1 MITKTNFQQVLKKLR
16 FIQSDV
22 IFSKHFEQHNC
33 DIQVDFSKEIIIY
46 PPEIATGANTT
57 TNFSQNE
64 NFVVLECVCRL
75 LEKGY
80 KPCDMELEPL
90 WKLGHS
96 GKSGRADI
104 WVRTIDQDGEK
115 KSLLIIECKTQGPEF
130 NHAWETTLKDGAQ
143 LFSYFQQERAT
154 SFLCLY
160 TSGFADSKIQ
170 TEYHLIKVKDN
181 EKLLETLENPKSYAK
196 AGNNKELFDVWKETY
211 KKDFSSVGL
220 FEDDMQAYNIG
231 KKNYTARDL
240 KEIDYAS
247 MQKKYHEFAKILRQ
261 HNVSGRE
268 NAFDKLVNLF
278 LAKVVD
284 EKENS
289 KELAFHWKGNAYDDH
304 FSLQDRLQK
313 LYKTGMEQFLSE
325 DVIYIDNDDIYN
337 AFYLFKNDPDATRD
351 TVLKYFKQLKFF
363 TNSDFS
369 FIEVHN
375 ENLFRQNA
383 IILLKVVQMLENIKL
398 KTEEQ
403 NQFLG
408 DLFEG
413 FLNQGVKQSEGQF
426 FTPQPLVRF
435 IVSSLPLQTMINR
448 TEQAP
453 RVIDYACGAG
463 HFLNEYAQ
471 QIKRFVEK
479 KHLKKYYSAITG
491 IEKEYRLS
499 KVSKVAAF
507 MYGQDDINIIYAD
520 ALSRITGK
528 KSVKD
533 NSYSILVSNPPYS
546 VKGFLETL
554 NAADRKCF
562 RLTEFVNDT
571 VKNNAI
577 ETFFIERA
585 AQLLCDEGIAA
596 LILPSSILSNG
607 GMYIKCREIIL
618 CTFDIIA
625 IAEFGSGTFGQT
637 GTNTVTLF
645 LRKKQTN
652 PVLDDHY
659 KNRIQSWFHN
669 DTRKDIVFEDYH
681 LFEAYCTHIGVKPE
695 DYKALFTYTTNWK
708 KALGSYEIFKEY
720 ITEFSNDAKAKAIQ
734 KKKISGKYT
743 KKMQNDELERH
754 IYYSVCQIEQEKLL
768 FFCLAMTNRQ
778 EVVVIR
784 SPAATKEMK
793 AFLGYEWSGAKG
805 NEGIKYL
812 GVTNE
817 KEDDELAHNKGIQH
831 IRTPL
836 FNPTDFEDTA
846 KLNTLIRTAFEKK
859 PVIIPDNLK
868 EFASLIPLHF
878 MLDFNRV
885 KFDKA
890 LKLTADKKIEI
901 KSKYPLVRLGDHVEP
916 LGGLWTG
923 KNPPFKLV
931 KVIRNTN
938 FTMQGE
944 LNLDNVAE
952 IQVEE
957 NAFVKRK
964 LQKGDIIIE
973 KSGGSQTQ
981 AVGRVVLFNIDTTED
996 FSYSNFTARLR
1007 LISNDFS
1014 PEFLHLYLNNLYLKG
1029 YTFGFQSGSSGLKNL
1044 DLSRYLTIKVPHPSI
1059 SIQQQIVAE
1068 CEKVDEEYSAAQ
1080 CAIEENKRK
1089 IEKLMSEVEGEIMRL
1104 KDYSILITKGSS
1116 PTWQGI
1122 SYVDNGVLFITSEN
1136 VRDGF
1141 LNFSPKKYLEKR
1153 FNEIQSRS
1161 ILKKNDVL
1169 INIVGASIG
1178 RAALF
1183 DLDIENANI
1192 NQAVAVIR
1200 LREDIIPKYVCI
1212 FLNSKRAHKLY
1223 NLMKKDVARANLSLE
1238 NIGDIQIPVP
1248 PLEEQQRIVKEI
1260 ETYEAAITAANSVLS
1275 ACADKKKKILEKWL

>member
-1 MITKTNFQQVLKKLR
+1 MITKTNFQHVLKKLR
-16 FIQSDV
+16 FIQSDS

-46 PPEIATGANTT
+46 PPEIGTGANTT

-115 KSLLIIECKTQGPEF
+115 KSLLIIECKTQGSEF
-130 NHAWETTLKDGAQ
+130 DHAWETTLKDGAQ

-160 TSGFADSKIQ
+160 TSGFTDGKIQ
-170 TEYHLIKVKDN
+170 SEYHLIKVKDN

-231 KKNYTARDL
+231 KKNYTDRDL

-289 KELAFHWKGNAYDDH
+289 KQLAFHWKGEAYDDY

-313 LYKTGMEQFLSE
+313 LYKIGMEQFLSE

-383 IILLKVVQMLENIKL
+383 VILLKVVQMLENIKL

-435 IVSSLPLQTMINR
+435 IVSSLPLQTMING

-453 RVIDYACGAG
+453 HVIDYACGAG

-471 QIKRFVEK
+471 QIKRFIEK

-554 NAADRKCF
+554 NAADRKRF

-571 VKNNAI
+571 VKNNSI

-596 LILPSSILSNG
+596 LILPSSILSNVNSSLD
-607 GMYIKCREIIL
+607 IKCREIIL
-618 CTFDIIA
+618 STFDIIA

-645 LRKKQTN
+645 LRKKKTH
-652 PVLDDHY
+652 PVLDEHY

-669 DTRKDIVFEDYH
+669 DKRKDIVFEDYH

-695 DYKALFTYTTNWK
+695 DYKALFTYTADWK

-720 ITEFSNDAKAKAIQ
+720 IREFSNDTKAKAIQ
-734 KKKISGKYT
+734 KKKISSKYT
-743 KKMQNDELERH
+743 KEIQSDELERH

-768 FFCLAMTNRQ
+768 FFCLAMTNGQ

-812 GVTNE
+812 GVANE

-836 FNPTDFEDTA
+836 FNPADFEDTS

-859 PVIIPDNLK
+859 SVIIPNNLK

-890 LKLTADKKIEI
+890 LKLASDKKIEI
-901 KSKYPLVRLGDHVEP
+901 KSKYPLVKLGEIVSI
-916 LGGLWTG
+916 
-923 KNPPFKLV
+923 
-931 KVIRNTN
+931 IRGVT
-938 FTMQGE
+938 F
-944 LNLDNVAE
+944 D
-952 IQVEE
+952 
-957 NAFVKRK
+957 KK
-964 LQKGDIIIE
+964 Y
-973 KSGGSQTQ
+973 QTQ
-981 AVGRVVLFNIDTTED
+981 EKTKNIVLTADNITLEGQFEIIKEIFVSDMVSFDKEKQLKKND
-996 FSYSNFTARLR
+996 CFMCFS
-1007 LISNDFS
+1007 
-1014 PEFLHLYLNNLYLKG
+1014 
-1029 YTFGFQSGSSGLKNL
+1029 SGSKQHVGKIAFIKENQSYYAGGFMGILRVFDKNL
-1044 DLSRYLTIKVPHPSI
+1044 LPQFLYETLNTETMRDAIRSQSSGTNIQNLSNNIAEFQIPLPPLA
-1059 SIQQQIVAE
+1059 IQQQIVAE
-1068 CEKVDEEYSAAQ
+1068 CEKVDEEYSVAQ
-1080 CAIEENKRK
+1080 HTIEENKRN
-1089 IEKLMSEVEGEIMRL
+1089 IEKMMSEVKGEIAQL
-1104 KDYSILITKGSS
+1104 KRIAPYTTNRIQFSAINLEDY
-1116 PTWQGI
+1116 I
-1122 SYVDNGVLFITSEN
+1122 STDNMLQNCDGVCVYNGVPNIDSVIEYAENDILVSNIRPYLKKIWFSNKKGGCSPDVLVFRPISGINARYIYYAMKQNTFFEYIMKN
-1136 VRDGF
+1136 VRGVKMPRGDKNHI
-1141 LNFSPKKYLEKR
+1141 LHFS
-1153 FNEIQSRS
+1153 IS
-1161 ILKKNDVL
+1161 
-1169 INIVGASIG
+1169 
-1178 RAALF
+1178 
-1183 DLDIENANI
+1183 
-1192 NQAVAVIR
+1192 
-1200 LREDIIPKYVCI
+1200 
-1212 FLNSKRAHKLY
+1212 
-1223 NLMKKDVARANLSLE
+1223 
-1238 NIGDIQIPVP
+1238 VP
-1248 PLEEQQRIVKEI
+1248 SLEEQQRIVQEI
-1260 ETYEAAITAANSVLS
+1260 ETYEAAITNAKSVLS
-1275 ACADKKKKILEKWL
+1275 ACADKKKMILEKWL

>member
-16 FIQSDV
+16 FIQSDS

-46 PPEIATGANTT
+46 PPEIDTGANTT

-160 TSGFADSKIQ
+160 TSGFADGKIQ
-170 TEYHLIKVKDN
+170 SEYHLIKVKDN

-231 KKNYTARDL
+231 KKNYTVRDL
-240 KEIDYAS
+240 KEIDYGS

-289 KELAFHWKGNAYDDH
+289 KQLAFHWKGEAYDDY

-313 LYKTGMEQFLSE
+313 LYKIGMEQFLSE

-383 IILLKVVQMLENIKL
+383 VILLKVVQMLENIKL

-554 NAADRKCF
+554 NAADKKRF

-645 LRKKQTN
+645 LRKKKTH

-695 DYKALFTYTTNWK
+695 DYKALLTYTADWK
-708 KALGSYEIFKEY
+708 KILDSYEIFKEY

-743 KKMQNDELERH
+743 KEMQSDELERH

-768 FFCLAMTNRQ
+768 FFCLAMTNGQ
-778 EVVVIR
+778 EVAVIQ
-784 SPAATKEMK
+784 SPSATKEMK

-817 KEDDELAHNKGIQH
+817 KEDDELTHNKGIQH

-836 FNPTDFEDTA
+836 FNPADFEDTA

-859 PVIIPDNLK
+859 PVTIPDNLK

-890 LKLTADKKIEI
+890 LKLAADKKSEI
-901 KSKYPLVRLGDHVEP
+901 KSRYPLVKLGEIAEIISGQSPESKYYNDRKNGIPFYQGKKEFGFKFLNNPVI
-916 LGGLWTG
+916 WTTSVTKESVQG
-923 KNPPFKLV
+923 DILMSVRAPVGNVNINPFKNICIGRGLSA
-931 KVIRNTN
+931 IRCNNEKTGLYL
-938 FTMQGE
+938 FHY
-944 LNLDNVAE
+944 LD
-952 IQVEE
+952 
-957 NAFVKRK
+957 
-964 LQKGDIIIE
+964 
-973 KSGGSQTQ
+973 
-981 AVGRVVLFNIDTTED
+981 
-996 FSYSNFTARLR
+996 
-1007 LISNDFS
+1007 LISETIAGHLGATFS
-1014 PEFLHLYLNNLYLKG
+1014 
-1029 YTFGFQSGSSGLKNL
+1029 
-1044 DLSRYLTIKVPHPSI
+1044 SI
-1059 SIQQQIVAE
+1059 SREEITNISIPLPPLDIQQHIVDE
-1068 CEKVDEEYSAAQ
+1068 CEKVDEEYSTAQ
-1080 CAIEENKRK
+1080 YAIEENKRK
-1089 IEKLMSEVEGEIMRL
+1089 IETIFEELDAMAQQGVGKTLRL
-1104 KDYSILITKGSS
+1104 SDASIFDI
-1116 PTWQGI
+1116 
-1122 SYVDNGVLFITSEN
+1122 
-1136 VRDGF
+1136 
-1141 LNFSPKKYLEKR
+1141 
-1153 FNEIQSRS
+1153 
-1161 ILKKNDVL
+1161 
-1169 INIVGASIG
+1169 SIG
-1178 RAALF
+1178 RRVLNSEVNPKYTIPVYSANVFEPFGMIDTL
-1183 DLDIENANI
+1183 LIEDFSVPSILWGIDGDWMVNVIEANI
-1192 NQAVAVIR
+1192 PFYPTDHCGVLR
-1200 LREDIIPKYVCI
+1200 LKADTVLPKYMAHLLKKAGEKSG
-1212 FLNSKRAHKLY
+1212 FKRSY
-1223 NLMKKDVARANLSLE
+1223 RASIDRIKSLSV
-1238 NIGDIQIPVP
+1238 QIVP
-1248 PLEEQQRIVKEI
+1248 IEDQQNAVKEI
-1260 ETYEAAITAANSVLS
+1260 ETYEAAITNAKLVLS
-1275 ACADKKKKILEKWL
+1275 ACADKKKIILEKWL

>member
-1 MITKTNFQQVLKKLR
+1 MITKTNFQHVLKKLR
-16 FIQSDV
+16 FIQSDSL
-22 IFSKHFEQHNC
+22 FSKHFEQHNC

-46 PPEIATGANTT
+46 PPEIDTGANTT

-231 KKNYTARDL
+231 KKNYSARDL

-289 KELAFHWKGNAYDDH
+289 KELAFHWKGATYDDY

-313 LYKTGMEQFLSE
+313 LYKIGMEQFLSE

-383 IILLKVVQMLENIKL
+383 VILLKVVQMLENIKL

-554 NAADRKCF
+554 NAADRKRF

-695 DYKALFTYTTNWK
+695 DYKALFTYTTDWK
-708 KALGSYEIFKEY
+708 KALGSYEIFKGY
-720 ITEFSNDAKAKAIQ
+720 ITDFSNDAKAKAIQ

-743 KKMQNDELERH
+743 KEMQSDELERH

-768 FFCLAMTNRQ
+768 FFCLAMTNGQ

-831 IRTPL
+831 IGTPL
-836 FNPTDFEDTA
+836 FNPADFEDTA

-859 PVIIPDNLK
+859 PVTIPDNLK
-868 EFASLIPLHF
+868 EFASLIPLPF
-878 MLDFNRV
+878 MLDFNRI

-890 LKLTADKKIEI
+890 LKLTADKKVEI
-901 KSKYPLVRLGDHVEP
+901 RSKYPLVKLGEIAEIIAGQSPESKYYNDRKNGIPFYQGKKEFGFKFLNNPVI
-916 LGGLWTG
+916 WTTSVTKESVQG
-923 KNPPFKLV
+923 DILMSVRAPVGNVNINPFKSICIGRGLSA
-931 KVIRNTN
+931 IRCNNEKTGLYL
-938 FTMQGE
+938 FHY
-944 LNLDNVAE
+944 LD
-952 IQVEE
+952 
-957 NAFVKRK
+957 
-964 LQKGDIIIE
+964 
-973 KSGGSQTQ
+973 
-981 AVGRVVLFNIDTTED
+981 
-996 FSYSNFTARLR
+996 
-1007 LISNDFS
+1007 LISETIAGHLGATFS
-1014 PEFLHLYLNNLYLKG
+1014 
-1029 YTFGFQSGSSGLKNL
+1029 
-1044 DLSRYLTIKVPHPSI
+1044 SI
-1059 SIQQQIVAE
+1059 SREEIANISIPLPSLDVQLHIVAE
-1068 CEKVDEEYSAAQ
+1068 CEKVDEEYSTAQ
-1080 CAIEENKRK
+1080 KTIEENKRK
-1089 IEKLMSEVEGEIMRL
+1089 IEKLMSEVKGEIAQL
-1104 KDYSILITKGSS
+1104 KRIAPYTTNRIQFSAINLEDYISTDNMLQNCDGVCVYNGEPNIDSVIEYAENDILVSNIRPYLKKIWFSNKKGGCS
-1116 PTWQGI
+1116 PDVLVFRPISGI
-1122 SYVDNGVLFITSEN
+1122 NASYIYYAMKQNTFFEYIMKN
-1136 VRDGF
+1136 VRGVKMPRGDKNHI
-1141 LNFSPKKYLEKR
+1141 LNFS
-1153 FNEIQSRS
+1153 
-1161 ILKKNDVL
+1161 
-1169 INIVGASIG
+1169 
-1178 RAALF
+1178 
-1183 DLDIENANI
+1183 
-1192 NQAVAVIR
+1192 
-1200 LREDIIPKYVCI
+1200 
-1212 FLNSKRAHKLY
+1212 
-1223 NLMKKDVARANLSLE
+1223 
-1238 NIGDIQIPVP
+1238 IPVP
-1248 PLEEQQRIVKEI
+1248 SLEEQKYIVQGI
-1260 ETYEAAITAANSVLS
+1260 EAYEAAITAAKMVLS
-1275 ACADKKKKILEKWL
+1275 ACADKKKMILDKWL

>member
-1 MITKTNFQQVLKKLR
+1 MITKTNFQHVLKKLR
-16 FIQSDV
+16 FIQSDS

-46 PPEIATGANTT
+46 PPDIATGATTT

-115 KSLLIIECKTQGPEF
+115 KSLLIIECKTQGAEF

-160 TSGFADSKIQ
+160 TSGFADGKIQ

-289 KELAFHWKGNAYDDH
+289 KELAFHWKGAAYDDY

-313 LYKTGMEQFLSE
+313 LYKIGMEQFLSE

-383 IILLKVVQMLENIKL
+383 VILLKVVQMLENIKL

-554 NAADRKCF
+554 NAADRKRF

-645 LRKKQTN
+645 LRKKKTH
-652 PVLDDHY
+652 PLLDDHY

-681 LFEAYCTHIGVKPE
+681 LFEAYCAHIGVKPE
-695 DYKALFTYTTNWK
+695 DYKTLFTYTADWK

-743 KKMQNDELERH
+743 KEMQNDELERH

-768 FFCLAMTNRQ
+768 FFCLAMTNGQ
-778 EVVVIR
+778 EVAVIR

-836 FNPTDFEDTA
+836 FNPADLEDTA

-868 EFASLIPLHF
+868 EFASLIPLRF

-890 LKLTADKKIEI
+890 LKLATDKKSEI
-901 KSKYPLVRLGDHVEP
+901 KSKYPTQFLDLLLKPIIGNQTKIKESKINPSGKYPVITQEKDKIISGYTDNENIIDDLPLIVFGDHSCTV
-916 LGGLWTG
+916 
-923 KNPPFKLV
+923 KYIDFPFIRGADGTQLL
-931 KVIRNTN
+931 KVN
-938 FTMQGE
+938 
-944 LNLDNVAE
+944 
-952 IQVEE
+952 
-957 NAFVKRK
+957 
-964 LQKGDIIIE
+964 QKDIITKYLFYVLQDTNIE
-973 KSGGSQTQ
+973 NSDRYERHYK
-981 AVGRVVLFNIDTTED
+981 
-996 FSYSNFTARLR
+996 
-1007 LISNDFS
+1007 
-1014 PEFLHLYLNNLYLKG
+1014 YLKN
-1029 YTFGFQSGSSGLKNL
+1029 TK
-1044 DLSRYLTIKVPHPSI
+1044 IPVPPLN
-1059 SIQQQIVAE
+1059 IQQQIVAE

-1080 CAIEENKRK
+1080 YAIEENKRK
-1089 IEKLMSEVEGEIMRL
+1089 IEKLMSEVKGERKKLGSLVEISRGASPRPINKYLTEDSNGVNWIKIGDVAVGEKYITKTAQKITKEGAEKSKYVKPGDFIISNSMSTGRPYIL
-1104 KDYSILITKGSS
+1104 KISGCIHDGWLLMSNISERINKDYFYYILSSFSIQKQFT
-1116 PTWQGI
+1116 
-1122 SYVDNGVLFITSEN
+1122 
-1136 VRDGF
+1136 
-1141 LNFSPKKYLEKR
+1141 
-1153 FNEIQSRS
+1153 
-1161 ILKKNDVL
+1161 
-1169 INIVGASIG
+1169 
-1178 RAALF
+1178 
-1183 DLDIENANI
+1183 ENALGGVVQN
-1192 NQAVAVIR
+1192 
-1200 LREDIIPKYVCI
+1200 
-1212 FLNSKRAHKLY
+1212 LNTTRVST
-1223 NLMKKDVARANLSLE
+1223 
-1238 NIGDIQIPVP
+1238 IQIPVP
-1248 PLEEQQRIVKEI
+1248 PLEEQERIVQEI
-1260 ETYEAAITAANSVLS
+1260 EIYEAAISAAKSVLS
-1275 ACADKKKKILEKWL
+1275 ACADKKKNILEKWL

>member
-1 MITKTNFQQVLKKLR
+1 MITKANLPEVLKNLR
-16 FIQSDV
+16 FIQSNSL
-22 IFSKHFEQHNC
+22 FSKHFEKHNC
-33 DIQVDFSKEIIIY
+33 GITVDFSNETITY
-46 PPEIATGANTT
+46 PPEIDTGANTT

-80 KPCDMELEPL
+80 EPHTIFLEKS
-90 WKLGHS
+90 WQLGHT

-104 WVRTIDQDGEK
+104 TVYDKDADGK
-115 KSLLIIECKTQGPEF
+115 PNHPYLIIECKTQGEEF
-130 NHAWETTLKDGAQ
+130 THAWETTLKDGAQ

-154 SFLCLY
+154 RFLCLY
-160 TSGFADSKIQ
+160 TSGFADDKIQ
-170 TEYHLIKVKDN
+170 SEYYLIRVEDN
-181 EKLLETLENPKSYAK
+181 EKLLEALENPKTYTK

-211 KKDFSSVGL
+211 KQDSSSVGL
-220 FEDDMQAYNIG
+220 FEDDIQAYTIG
-231 KKNYTARDL
+231 KKNYTVQDL

-289 KELAFHWKGNAYDDH
+289 KQLAFHWKGAAYDDY

-313 LYKTGMEQFLSE
+313 LYKIGMEQFLSE

-383 IILLKVVQMLENIKL
+383 VILLKVVQMLENIKL

-435 IVSSLPLQTMINR
+435 IVSSLPLQTIINGK
-448 TEQAP
+448 EHAP
-453 RVIDYACGAG
+453 HVIDYACGAG

-491 IEKEYRLS
+491 VEKEYRLS

-528 KSVKD
+528 KSVKN
-533 NSYSILVSNPPYS
+533 NSYSILISNPPYS

-554 NAADRKCF
+554 SSADKNRF
-562 RLTEFVNDT
+562 SLTEFVNDT

-607 GMYIKCREIIL
+607 GIYIKCREIIL
-618 CTFDIIA
+618 CRFDIIA

-645 LRKKQTN
+645 LRKKKTH
-652 PVLDDHY
+652 PLLDDHY

-669 DTRKDIVFEDYH
+669 DKHKDVVFEDYR
-681 LFEAYCTHIGVKPE
+681 LFEAYCTHVGVKTE
-695 DYKALFTYTTNWK
+695 DYKALFTYTANWK

-720 ITEFSNDAKAKAIQ
+720 IKEFSNDTKAKAIQ

-743 KKMQNDELERH
+743 KDMQSDELERH

-768 FFCLAMTNRQ
+768 FFCLTMTNGQ

-793 AFLGYEWSGAKG
+793 VFLGYEWSGAKG

-817 KEDDELAHNKGIQH
+817 REDDELTHNKGIRH

-836 FNPTDFEDTA
+836 FNPADFEDTA

-868 EFASLIPLHF
+868 EFASLIPLPF

-890 LKLTADKKIEI
+890 LKLTADKKVEI
-901 KSKYPLVRLGDHVEP
+901 KSKYPLVRLGEIAEIIRGVTYDKDMQTNERTKNIILTADNISLDGTFTVTKEIFVSDSVVFDNEKKLRKNDCFMCFSSGSRLHV
-916 LGGLWTG
+916 G
-923 KNPPFKLV
+923 KLTC
-931 KVIRNTN
+931 ITENTN
-938 FTMQGE
+938 YYAGGFMGILRAKNGIASKYIFEILNEKSMREIIRSKATGSNI
-944 LNLDNVAE
+944 LNL
-952 IQVEE
+952 
-957 NAFVKRK
+957 
-964 LQKGDIIIE
+964 
-973 KSGGSQTQ
+973 
-981 AVGRVVLFNIDTTED
+981 
-996 FSYSNFTARLR
+996 SN
-1007 LISNDFS
+1007 
-1014 PEFLHLYLNNLYLKG
+1014 
-1029 YTFGFQSGSSGLKNL
+1029 
-1044 DLSRYLTIKVPHPSI
+1044 SI
-1059 SIQQQIVAE
+1059 SDIKIPLPPLDIQQHIVAE
-1068 CEKVDEEYSAAQ
+1068 CEKVDEEYSTAQ
-1080 CAIEENKRK
+1080 KTIEENKRK
-1089 IEKLMSEVEGEIMRL
+1089 IEKIMSEVKGEMKKI
-1104 KDYSILITKGSS
+1104 KDMCQSINPSKSEIADFDDKTLVSFIEMASVSNDGYIETKVDKPLSEIKQGSYTYFAENDIILAKITPCMENGKCAIAKELTNKIGFGSS
-1116 PTWQGI
+1116 EFHVFRCNNQ
-1122 SYVDNGVLFITSEN
+1122 VLN
-1136 VRDGF
+1136 
-1141 LNFSPKKYLEKR
+1141 KYLFGYLNRETIRQEAASKMT
-1153 FNEIQSRS
+1153 
-1161 ILKKNDVL
+1161 
-1169 INIVGASIG
+1169 GASGHRRVPIS
-1178 RAALF
+1178 F
-1183 DLDIENANI
+1183 YEN
-1192 NQAVAVIR
+1192 
-1200 LREDIIPKYVCI
+1200 
-1212 FLNSKRAHKLY
+1212 LN
-1223 NLMKKDVARANLSLE
+1223 
-1238 NIGDIQIPVP
+1238 IPVP
-1248 PLEEQQRIVKEI
+1248 TLEQQQYIVQKI
-1260 ETYEAAITAANSVLS
+1260 ETYEAAITAAKSVM
-1275 ACADKKKKILEKWL
+1275 AGCADKKKMILEKWL

>member
-1 MITKTNFQQVLKKLR
+1 MITKTNFQHVLKKLR

-46 PPEIATGANTT
+46 PPEIGTGANTT

-96 GKSGRADI
+96 SKSGRADI

-115 KSLLIIECKTQGPEF
+115 KSLLIIECKTQGSEF
-130 NHAWETTLKDGAQ
+130 DHAWETTLKDGAQ

-160 TSGFADSKIQ
+160 TSGFADGKIQ

-289 KELAFHWKGNAYDDH
+289 KELAFHWKGAAYDDY

-313 LYKTGMEQFLSE
+313 LYKIGMEQFLSE

-471 QIKRFVEK
+471 QIKSFVEK

-554 NAADRKCF
+554 NAADKKRF

-577 ETFFIERA
+577 ETFFIERT

-607 GMYIKCREIIL
+607 GIYIKCREIIL
-618 CTFDIIA
+618 CMFDIIA

-681 LFEAYCTHIGVKPE
+681 LFESYCTHIGVKTE
-695 DYKALFTYTTNWK
+695 DYKALFTYTADWK
-708 KALGSYEIFKEY
+708 KILDSYEIFKEY

-743 KKMQNDELERH
+743 KEMQSDELERH

-768 FFCLAMTNRQ
+768 FFCLAMTNGQ

-784 SPAATKEMK
+784 SPAATKTKEMK

-805 NEGIKYL
+805 NEGIKYI

-817 KEDDELAHNKGIQH
+817 KEEDELAHNKGIQH

-836 FNPTDFEDTA
+836 FNPVDLEDTA

-859 PVIIPDNLK
+859 PVTIPDNLK

-885 KFDKA
+885 KLDKTI
-890 LKLTADKKIEI
+890 KLTADKPVQIQ
-901 KSKYPLVRLGDHVEP
+901 SKYPLVKLGEIAEVIKGQSITAAQTKTGNIKVVAGGIDFAYFHNEANRKANTITISASGANAGFINMWREP
-916 LGGLWTG
+916 IFASDCTTVRG
-923 KNPPFKLV
+923 KNDLHTFFLY
-931 KVIRNTN
+931 N
-938 FTMQGE
+938 F
-944 LNLDNVAE
+944 LLS
-952 IQVEE
+952 IQDQI
-957 NAFVKRK
+957 FS
-964 LQKGDIIIE
+964 LQKGTSQPHVYPGDI
-973 KSGGSQTQ
+973 KLLQ
-981 AVGRVVLFNIDTTED
+981 VPDIDT
-996 FSYSNFTARLR
+996 
-1007 LISNDFS
+1007 
-1014 PEFLHLYLNNLYLKG
+1014 
-1029 YTFGFQSGSSGLKNL
+1029 
-1044 DLSRYLTIKVPHPSI
+1044 

-1068 CEKVDEEYSAAQ
+1068 CEKVDEEYSTAQ
-1080 CAIEENKRK
+1080 HAIEENKRN
-1089 IEKLMSEVEGEIMRL
+1089 IEKLVSGVKGERMRL
-1104 KDYSILITKGSS
+1104 KIIAPYTTNRIQFSAINLEDYISTDNMLQNCDGICVYNGEPNIDSVIEYAENDILVSNIRPYLKKIWFSNKKGGCS
-1116 PTWQGI
+1116 PDVLVFRPISGI
-1122 SYVDNGVLFITSEN
+1122 NARYIYYAMKQNTFFEYIMKN
-1136 VRDGF
+1136 VRGVKMPRGDKNHI
-1141 LNFSPKKYLEKR
+1141 LNFS
-1153 FNEIQSRS
+1153 IS
-1161 ILKKNDVL
+1161 
-1169 INIVGASIG
+1169 
-1178 RAALF
+1178 
-1183 DLDIENANI
+1183 
-1192 NQAVAVIR
+1192 
-1200 LREDIIPKYVCI
+1200 
-1212 FLNSKRAHKLY
+1212 
-1223 NLMKKDVARANLSLE
+1223 
-1238 NIGDIQIPVP
+1238 VP
-1248 PLEEQQRIVKEI
+1248 SLEEQQCIVQEI
-1260 ETYEAAITAANSVLS
+1260 EIYESAITTAKSVLS
-1275 ACADKKKKILEKWL
+1275 ACAEKKKMILDKWL

>member
-1 MITKTNFQQVLKKLR
+1 MITKTNFQHVLKKLR
-16 FIQSDV
+16 FIQSGS

-46 PPEIATGANTT
+46 PPEIDTGANTT

-104 WVRTIDQDGEK
+104 WVRTIDQDGAK
-115 KSLLIIECKTQGPEF
+115 KSLLIIECKTQGDEF

-160 TSGFADSKIQ
+160 TSGFADGKIQ

-289 KELAFHWKGNAYDDH
+289 KELAFHWKGNAYDDY

-313 LYKTGMEQFLSE
+313 LYKIGMEQFLSE

-383 IILLKVVQMLENIKL
+383 VILLKVVQMLENIKL

-448 TEQAP
+448 TEQTP

-554 NAADRKCF
+554 NAADKKRF

-681 LFEAYCTHIGVKPE
+681 LFEAYCAHIGVKPE
-695 DYKALFTYTTNWK
+695 DYKALLTYTDDWK
-708 KALGSYEIFKEY
+708 KILGSYEIFKEY

-743 KKMQNDELERH
+743 KEMQSDELERH

-768 FFCLAMTNRQ
+768 FFCLAMTNGQ
-778 EVVVIR
+778 EVAVIR

-836 FNPTDFEDTA
+836 FNPADFEDTA

-868 EFASLIPLHF
+868 EFASRIPLHF

-890 LKLTADKKIEI
+890 IKLTADKKFEI
-901 KSKYPLVRLGDHVEP
+901 KSRYPLVKLGEIAEIISGQSPESKYYNDRKNGIPFYQGKKEFGFKFLNNPVI
-916 LGGLWTG
+916 WTTSVTKESVQG
-923 KNPPFKLV
+923 DILMSVRAPVGNVNINPFKNICIGRGLSA
-931 KVIRNTN
+931 IRCNNEKTGLYL
-938 FTMQGE
+938 FHY
-944 LNLDNVAE
+944 LD
-952 IQVEE
+952 
-957 NAFVKRK
+957 
-964 LQKGDIIIE
+964 
-973 KSGGSQTQ
+973 
-981 AVGRVVLFNIDTTED
+981 
-996 FSYSNFTARLR
+996 
-1007 LISNDFS
+1007 LISETIAGHLGATFS
-1014 PEFLHLYLNNLYLKG
+1014 
-1029 YTFGFQSGSSGLKNL
+1029 
-1044 DLSRYLTIKVPHPSI
+1044 SI
-1059 SIQQQIVAE
+1059 SREEITNISIPLPPLNIQQQIVAE

-1080 CAIEENKRK
+1080 KTIEENKRK
-1089 IEKLMSEVEGEIMRL
+1089 IEKLMSEVKGERKKLGSVISLEYGKALPENKRITGQYPVMGSNGIIGYHNEFLVEGP
-1104 KDYSILITKGSS
+1104 SIIVGRKGSAGAVNWVEENNF
-1116 PTWQGI
+1116 PIDTTY
-1122 SYVDNGVLFITSEN
+1122 YV
-1136 VRDGF
+1136 
-1141 LNFSPKKYLEKR
+1141 YLLTDTMD
-1153 FNEIQSRS
+1153 
-1161 ILKKNDVL
+1161 LKFVYY
-1169 INIVGASIG
+1169 IIANIGLETMNSSIG
-1178 RAALF
+1178 A
-1183 DLDIENANI
+1183 
-1192 NQAVAVIR
+1192 
-1200 LREDIIPKYVCI
+1200 PG
-1212 FLNSKRAHKLY
+1212 LNRNDAY
-1223 NLMKKDVARANLSLE
+1223 AIV
-1238 NIGDIQIPVP
+1238 IPVP
-1248 PLEEQQRIVKEI
+1248 PLEEQERIVQEI
-1260 ETYEAAITAANSVLS
+1260 ETYESEIAAAKAVMAA
-1275 ACADKKKKILEKWL
+1275 CTEKKKMILDKWL

>member
-1 MITKTNFQQVLKKLR
+1 MALK
-16 FIQSDV
+16 
-22 IFSKHFEQHNC
+22 
-33 DIQVDFSKEIIIY
+33 
-46 PPEIATGANTT
+46 
-57 TNFSQNE
+57 
-64 NFVVLECVCRL
+64 
-75 LEKGY
+75 
-80 KPCDMELEPL
+80 
-90 WKLGHS
+90 
-96 GKSGRADI
+96 
-104 WVRTIDQDGEK
+104 
-115 KSLLIIECKTQGPEF
+115 
-130 NHAWETTLKDGAQ
+130 

-160 TSGFADSKIQ
+160 TSCFADGKIQ
-170 TEYHLIKVKDN
+170 SEYHLIKVKDN

-289 KELAFHWKGNAYDDH
+289 KELAFHWKGNAYDDY

-313 LYKTGMEQFLSE
+313 LYKIGMEQFLSE

-383 IILLKVVQMLENIKL
+383 VILLKVVQMLENIKL

-435 IVSSLPLQTMINR
+435 IISSLPLQTMINR

-471 QIKRFVEK
+471 QIKTFVEK

-554 NAADRKCF
+554 NAADKKRF

-625 IAEFGSGTFGQT
+625 VAEFGSGTFGQT

-645 LRKKQTN
+645 LRKKKTH

-681 LFEAYCTHIGVKPE
+681 LFEAYCAHIGVKPE
-695 DYKALFTYTTNWK
+695 DYKALLTYTDDWK
-708 KALGSYEIFKEY
+708 KILGSYEIFKEY

-743 KKMQNDELERH
+743 NEMQSDELEKH

-768 FFCLAMTNRQ
+768 FFCLAMTNGQ
-778 EVVVIR
+778 EVAVIR

-817 KEDDELAHNKGIQH
+817 KEDDELTHNKGIQH

-836 FNPTDFEDTA
+836 FNPADFEDTA

-868 EFASLIPLHF
+868 EFASLIPLPF

-890 LKLTADKKIEI
+890 LKLTADKKVEI
-901 KSKYPLVRLGDHVEP
+901 KSRYPLVKLGEIAEVIKGQFITAAQTRTGNIKVVAGGIDFAYFHNEANRKANTITISASGANAGFVNIWREP
-916 LGGLWTG
+916 IFASDCTTVRG
-923 KNPPFKLV
+923 KDDVHTFFLY
-931 KVIRNTN
+931 N
-938 FTMQGE
+938 F
-944 LNLDNVAE
+944 LIS
-952 IQVEE
+952 IQDQI
-957 NAFVKRK
+957 FS
-964 LQKGDIIIE
+964 LQKGTSQPHVYPSDI
-973 KSGGSQTQ
+973 KLLQ
-981 AVGRVVLFNIDTTED
+981 VPDIDT
-996 FSYSNFTARLR
+996 
-1007 LISNDFS
+1007 
-1014 PEFLHLYLNNLYLKG
+1014 
-1029 YTFGFQSGSSGLKNL
+1029 
-1044 DLSRYLTIKVPHPSI
+1044 

-1068 CEKVDEEYSAAQ
+1068 CEKVDEEYSIAQ
-1080 CAIEENKRK
+1080 KTIEENKRN
-1089 IEKLMSEVEGEIMRL
+1089 IEKLMSEVKGERKKLGDICFINQ
-1104 KDYSILITKGSS
+1104 YAIS
-1116 PTWQGI
+1116 PNATPKQEFI
-1122 SYVDNGVLFITSEN
+1122 YIDIDAVENGTGLFS
-1136 VRDGF
+1136 
-1141 LNFSPKKYLEKR
+1141 LEKR
-1153 FNEIQSRS
+1153 ILGSNAPLRARRIAKSGSTVISTVRPNLKGFIYIEKEIEYSIFSTGFAILQSKNEQILLNKMLYYIFMFSENMMQQMIAAMPKGQYPS
-1161 ILKKNDVL
+1161 INKD
-1169 INIVGASIG
+1169 
-1178 RAALF
+1178 
-1183 DLDIENANI
+1183 DIEN
-1192 NQAVAVIR
+1192 
-1200 LREDIIPKYVCI
+1200 
-1212 FLNSKRAHKLY
+1212 F
-1223 NLMKKDVARANLSLE
+1223 MLS
-1238 NIGDIQIPVP
+1238 VP
-1248 PLEEQQRIVKEI
+1248 PLEEQERIVQEI
-1260 ETYEAAITAANSVLS
+1260 ENYEAAITVAKSVLS
-1275 ACADKKKKILEKWL
+1275 ACADKKKMILEKWL

>member
-46 PPEIATGANTT
+46 PPEIDTGANTT

-80 KPCDMELEPL
+80 KPCDIELEPL

-115 KSLLIIECKTQGPEF
+115 KSLLIIECKTQGDEF

-160 TSGFADSKIQ
+160 TSGFADGKIQ
-170 TEYHLIKVKDN
+170 TEYHLIRVKDN

-289 KELAFHWKGNAYDDH
+289 KELAFHWKGAAYDDY

-313 LYKTGMEQFLSE
+313 LYKIGMEQFLSE
-325 DVIYIDNDDIYN
+325 DVIYIDNNDIYN

-383 IILLKVVQMLENIKL
+383 VILLKVVQMLENIKL

-435 IVSSLPLQTMINR
+435 IISSLPLQTMINR

-520 ALSRITGK
+520 ALSHITGK

-554 NAADRKCF
+554 NAADKKRF

-618 CTFDIIA
+618 CMFDIIA

-645 LRKKQTN
+645 LRKKKTH

-681 LFEAYCTHIGVKPE
+681 LFEAYCTHIGVKTE
-695 DYKALFTYTTNWK
+695 DYKALFTYTADWK

-743 KKMQNDELERH
+743 KEMQSDELEKH

-768 FFCLAMTNRQ
+768 FFCLAMTNGQ
-778 EVVVIR
+778 EVAVIR

-831 IRTPL
+831 IGTPL
-836 FNPTDFEDTA
+836 FNPADFEDTA

-890 LKLTADKKIEI
+890 LKLATDKKSEI
-901 KSKYPLVRLGDHVEP
+901 KSRYPLVKLGEIAEVIKGQSITAAQTKIGNIKVVAGGIDFAYFHNEANRKANTITISASGANAGFINMWREP
-916 LGGLWTG
+916 IFASDCTTVRG
-923 KNPPFKLV
+923 KNDLHTFFLY
-931 KVIRNTN
+931 N
-938 FTMQGE
+938 F
-944 LNLDNVAE
+944 LLS
-952 IQVEE
+952 IQDQI
-957 NAFVKRK
+957 FS
-964 LQKGDIIIE
+964 LQKGTSQPHVYPGDI
-973 KSGGSQTQ
+973 KLLQ
-981 AVGRVVLFNIDTTED
+981 VPDVDT
-996 FSYSNFTARLR
+996 
-1007 LISNDFS
+1007 
-1014 PEFLHLYLNNLYLKG
+1014 
-1029 YTFGFQSGSSGLKNL
+1029 
-1044 DLSRYLTIKVPHPSI
+1044 

-1068 CEKVDEEYSAAQ
+1068 CEKVDEEYSTAQ
-1080 CAIEENKRK
+1080 KTIEENKRK
-1089 IEKLMSEVEGEIMRL
+1089 IEKVFEELDTMAQQGTGKTLRL
-1104 KDYSILITKGSS
+1104 SDESI
-1116 PTWQGI
+1116 
-1122 SYVDNGVLFITSEN
+1122 
-1136 VRDGF
+1136 
-1141 LNFSPKKYLEKR
+1141 
-1153 FNEIQSRS
+1153 FNI
-1161 ILKKNDVL
+1161 
-1169 INIVGASIG
+1169 SIG
-1178 RAALF
+1178 RRVLNS
-1183 DLDIENANI
+1183 EVN
-1192 NQAVAVIR
+1192 
-1200 LREDIIPKYVCI
+1200 PKYT
-1212 FLNSKRAHKLY
+1212 
-1223 NLMKKDVARANLSLE
+1223 
-1238 NIGDIQIPVP
+1238 IPVYSANVFEP
-1248 PLEEQQRIVKEI
+1248 FGMIDTLLIEDFSVPSILWGIDGDWMVNIIDANTPFYPTDHCGVLRLKSDTVLPKYMAHLLKKAGEKVGFKRSYRASIDRIKSLSVQVALIEDQQNAVKEI
-1260 ETYEAAITAANSVLS
+1260 ETYETAITAAKLVLS
-1275 ACADKKKKILEKWL
+1275 ACADKKKMILEKWL

>member
-46 PPEIATGANTT
+46 PPEIDTGANTT

-96 GKSGRADI
+96 SKSGRADI

-115 KSLLIIECKTQGPEF
+115 KSLLIIECKTQGDEF

-160 TSGFADSKIQ
+160 TSGFADGKIQ

-289 KELAFHWKGNAYDDH
+289 KQLAFHWKGAAYDDY

-313 LYKTGMEQFLSE
+313 LYKMGMEQFLSE
-325 DVIYIDNDDIYN
+325 DVIYIDNNDIYN

-383 IILLKVVQMLENIKL
+383 VILLKVVQMLENIKL

-435 IVSSLPLQTMINR
+435 IISSLPLQTMINR

-520 ALSRITGK
+520 ALSHITGK

-554 NAADRKCF
+554 NAADKKRF

-618 CTFDIIA
+618 CMFDIIA

-645 LRKKQTN
+645 LRKKKTH

-681 LFEAYCTHIGVKPE
+681 LFEAYCTHIGVKTE
-695 DYKALFTYTTNWK
+695 DYKALFTYTADWK

-743 KKMQNDELERH
+743 KEMQSDELEKH

-768 FFCLAMTNRQ
+768 FFCLAMTNGQ
-778 EVVVIR
+778 EVAVIR

-831 IRTPL
+831 IGTPL
-836 FNPTDFEDTA
+836 FNPADFEDTA

-890 LKLTADKKIEI
+890 LKLATDKKSEI
-901 KSKYPLVRLGDHVEP
+901 KSRYPLVKLGEIAEVIKGQSITAAQTKIGNIKVVAGGIDFAYFHNEANRKANTITISASGANAGFINMWREP
-916 LGGLWTG
+916 IFASDCTTVRG
-923 KNPPFKLV
+923 KNDLHTFFLY
-931 KVIRNTN
+931 N
-938 FTMQGE
+938 F
-944 LNLDNVAE
+944 LLS
-952 IQVEE
+952 IQDQI
-957 NAFVKRK
+957 FS
-964 LQKGDIIIE
+964 LQKGTSQPHVYPGDI
-973 KSGGSQTQ
+973 KLLQ
-981 AVGRVVLFNIDTTED
+981 VPDVDT
-996 FSYSNFTARLR
+996 
-1007 LISNDFS
+1007 
-1014 PEFLHLYLNNLYLKG
+1014 
-1029 YTFGFQSGSSGLKNL
+1029 
-1044 DLSRYLTIKVPHPSI
+1044 

-1068 CEKVDEEYSAAQ
+1068 CEKVDEEYSTAQ
-1080 CAIEENKRK
+1080 KTIEENKRK
-1089 IEKLMSEVEGEIMRL
+1089 IEKVFEELDTMAQQGTGKTLRL
-1104 KDYSILITKGSS
+1104 SDESI
-1116 PTWQGI
+1116 
-1122 SYVDNGVLFITSEN
+1122 
-1136 VRDGF
+1136 
-1141 LNFSPKKYLEKR
+1141 
-1153 FNEIQSRS
+1153 FNI
-1161 ILKKNDVL
+1161 
-1169 INIVGASIG
+1169 SIG
-1178 RAALF
+1178 RRVLNS
-1183 DLDIENANI
+1183 EVN
-1192 NQAVAVIR
+1192 
-1200 LREDIIPKYVCI
+1200 PKYT
-1212 FLNSKRAHKLY
+1212 
-1223 NLMKKDVARANLSLE
+1223 
-1238 NIGDIQIPVP
+1238 IPVYSANVFEP
-1248 PLEEQQRIVKEI
+1248 FGMIDTLLIEDFSVPSILWGIDGDWMVNIIDANTPFYPTDHCGVLRLKSDTVLPKYMAHLLKKAGEKVGFKRSYRASIDRIKSLSVQVALIEDQQNAVKEI
-1260 ETYEAAITAANSVLS
+1260 ETYETAITAAKLVLS
-1275 ACADKKKKILEKWL
+1275 ACADKKKMILEKWL

>member
-16 FIQSDV
+16 FIQSDS

-46 PPEIATGANTT
+46 PPEIDTGANTT

-115 KSLLIIECKTQGPEF
+115 KSLLIIECKTQGDEF

-160 TSGFADSKIQ
+160 TSGFADGKIQ
-170 TEYHLIKVKDN
+170 TEYHLIRVKDN

-289 KELAFHWKGNAYDDH
+289 KELAFHWKGAAYDDY

-313 LYKTGMEQFLSE
+313 LYKIGMEQFLSE
-325 DVIYIDNDDIYN
+325 DVIYIDNNDIYN

-383 IILLKVVQMLENIKL
+383 VILLKVVQMLENIKL

-435 IVSSLPLQTMINR
+435 IISSLPLQTMINR

-554 NAADRKCF
+554 NAADKKRF

-618 CTFDIIA
+618 CMFDIIA

-645 LRKKQTN
+645 LRKKKTH

-681 LFEAYCTHIGVKPE
+681 LFEAYCTHIGVKTE
-695 DYKALFTYTTNWK
+695 DYKALFTYTADWK

-743 KKMQNDELERH
+743 KEMQSDELEKH

-768 FFCLAMTNRQ
+768 FFCLAMTNGQ
-778 EVVVIR
+778 EVAVIR

-901 KSKYPLVRLGDHVEP
+901 KSKYPLVKLGEIVSLIETGSRP
-916 LGGLWTG
+916 AGGVGGIEEGVLSLGGEHIDNKSGYLNLSSLKYVSIDFYNQALRGKLKKTDLLICKDGALTG
-923 KNPPFKLV
+923 KVALVRNELIGKSAMINEHVYIIRCKKLE
-931 KVIRNTN
+931 T
-938 FTMQGE
+938 
-944 LNLDNVAE
+944 
-952 IQVEE
+952 
-957 NAFVKRK
+957 
-964 LQKGDIIIE
+964 QKY
-973 KSGGSQTQ
+973 
-981 AVGRVVLFNIDTTED
+981 LFNIL
-996 FSYSNFTARLR
+996 YSDIGQNLLKENITGSAQGG
-1007 LISNDFS
+1007 
-1014 PEFLHLYLNNLYLKG
+1014 LNSIN
-1029 YTFGFQSGSSGLKNL
+1029 LKN
-1044 DLSRYLTIKVPHPSI
+1044 IKVPLPPLD
-1059 SIQQQIVAE
+1059 IQQHIVDE
-1068 CEKVDEEYSAAQ
+1068 CEKVDEEYSTAQ
-1080 CAIEENKRK
+1080 YAIEENKRK
-1089 IEKLMSEVEGEIMRL
+1089 IEEVMSTVKGEMKRLDDICFINQYAISPNATPKQEFIYIDIDAVE
-1104 KDYSILITKGSS
+1104 
-1116 PTWQGI
+1116 
-1122 SYVDNGVLFITSEN
+1122 NGTGLFS
-1136 VRDGF
+1136 
-1141 LNFSPKKYLEKR
+1141 LEKR
-1153 FNEIQSRS
+1153 ILGSNAPLRARRIAKSGSTVISTVRPNLKGFIYIEKEIKYSIFSTGFAILQSKNEQILLNKMIYYIFMFSENMMQQMIAAMPKGQYPS
-1161 ILKKNDVL
+1161 INKD
-1169 INIVGASIG
+1169 
-1178 RAALF
+1178 
-1183 DLDIENANI
+1183 DIENFM
-1192 NQAVAVIR
+1192 
-1200 LREDIIPKYVCI
+1200 L
-1212 FLNSKRAHKLY
+1212 
-1223 NLMKKDVARANLSLE
+1223 
-1238 NIGDIQIPVP
+1238 PVP
-1248 PLEEQQRIVKEI
+1248 SLAEQQRIVQEI
-1260 ETYEAAITAANSVLS
+1260 ENYEAAITTAKLVQS

>member
-1 MITKTNFQQVLKKLR
+1 MITKTNFQHVLKKLR
-16 FIQSDV
+16 FIQSDS

-46 PPEIATGANTT
+46 PPEIDTGANTT

-115 KSLLIIECKTQGPEF
+115 KSLLIIECKTQGDEF

-160 TSGFADSKIQ
+160 TSGFADGKIQ

-231 KKNYTARDL
+231 KKNYTVRDL
-240 KEIDYAS
+240 KEIDYVS

-289 KELAFHWKGNAYDDH
+289 KELAFHWKGAAYDDY

-313 LYKTGMEQFLSE
+313 LYKIGMEQFLSE

-383 IILLKVVQMLENIKL
+383 VILLKVVQMLENIKL

-554 NAADRKCF
+554 NAADRKRF

-607 GMYIKCREIIL
+607 GIYIKCREIIL

-645 LRKKQTN
+645 LRKKKTH
-652 PVLDDHY
+652 PLLDDHY

-669 DTRKDIVFEDYH
+669 DKRKDIVFEDYH

-695 DYKALFTYTTNWK
+695 DYKALFSYTADWK
-708 KALGSYEIFKEY
+708 KALDSYEIFKEY
-720 ITEFSNDAKAKAIQ
+720 ITEFSNDTKAKAIQ

-743 KKMQNDELERH
+743 KEMQIDELERH
-754 IYYSVCQIEQEKLL
+754 IYHSVCQIEQEKLL
-768 FFCLAMTNRQ
+768 FFCLAMTNGQ

-817 KEDDELAHNKGIQH
+817 REEGELAPNKGIQH

-836 FNPTDFEDTA
+836 FNPADFEDTA

-859 PVIIPDNLK
+859 PIIIPDNLK

-901 KSKYPLVRLGDHVEP
+901 KSKYPLV
-916 LGGLWTG
+916 
-923 KNPPFKLV
+923 KL
-931 KVIRNTN
+931 
-938 FTMQGE
+938 
-944 LNLDNVAE
+944 
-952 IQVEE
+952 E
-957 NAFVKRK
+957 NAVMINPSKSEIKDLPSDMIVSFIEMASVSNDGFIENMVDRP
-964 LQKGDIIIE
+964 LSELLKGSYTYFIEDDIIIAKITPCME
-973 KSGGSQTQ
+973 NGKCGI
-981 AVGRVVLFNIDTTED
+981 AE
-996 FSYSNFTARLR
+996 
-1007 LISNDFS
+1007 
-1014 PEFLHLYLNNLYLKG
+1014 NLTNKIAL
-1029 YTFGFQSGSSGLKNL
+1029 GSSEFHVFRCSKKIINKYLFTFLNTETIRNLAKASMTGASGHRRVPDTFYKQLKIPLPPLN
-1044 DLSRYLTIKVPHPSI
+1044 
-1059 SIQQQIVAE
+1059 IQQQIVAE

-1080 CAIEENKRK
+1080 YAIEENKRK
-1089 IEKLMSEVEGEIMRL
+1089 IEKVFEELDTMAQQGAGKTLRLSDESIFNISIGCRVLNSEVNPKYTIPVYSANVFEPFGMIDTLLIEDFSVPSILWGIDGDWMVNIIDANTSFYPTDHCGILRL
-1104 KDYSILITKGSS
+1104 KTEA
-1116 PTWQGI
+1116 
-1122 SYVDNGVLFITSEN
+1122 VL
-1136 VRDGF
+1136 
-1141 LNFSPKKYLEKR
+1141 PKYMAHL
-1153 FNEIQSRS
+1153 
-1161 ILKKNDVL
+1161 LKKA
-1169 INIVGASIG
+1169 GEKAGFKRSYRASID
-1178 RAALF
+1178 RIKSLSVQVATIETQREAL
-1183 DLDIENANI
+1183 
-1192 NQAVAVIR
+1192 
-1200 LREDIIPKYVCI
+1200 
-1212 FLNSKRAHKLY
+1212 
-1223 NLMKKDVARANLSLE
+1223 
-1238 NIGDIQIPVP
+1238 
-1248 PLEEQQRIVKEI
+1248 KEI
-1260 ETYEAAITAANSVLS
+1260 EIYEATITAAKLVLS
-1275 ACADKKKKILEKWL
+1275 ACADKKKMILQKWL

>member
-46 PPEIATGANTT
+46 PPEIDTGANTT

-104 WVRTIDQDGEK
+104 WVRTIDQDGAK
-115 KSLLIIECKTQGPEF
+115 KSLLIIECKTQGDEF

-160 TSGFADSKIQ
+160 TSGFADGKIQ

-289 KELAFHWKGNAYDDH
+289 KQLAFHWKGAAYDDY

-313 LYKTGMEQFLSE
+313 LYKIGMEQFLSE

-383 IILLKVVQMLENIKL
+383 VILLKVVQMLENIKL

-554 NAADRKCF
+554 NAADKKRF

-645 LRKKQTN
+645 LRKKKTH

-659 KNRIQSWFHN
+659 KNRIHSWFHN

-681 LFEAYCTHIGVKPE
+681 LFESYCTHIGVKPE
-695 DYKALFTYTTNWK
+695 DYKALFTYTADWK
-708 KALGSYEIFKEY
+708 KVLGSYEIFKEY

-743 KKMQNDELERH
+743 KEMQSDELEKH

-768 FFCLAMTNRQ
+768 FFCLAMTNGQ
-778 EVVVIR
+778 EVAVIR
-784 SPAATKEMK
+784 SPAASKEMK

-812 GVTNE
+812 GITNE

-836 FNPTDFEDTA
+836 FNPSDLEDTA

-901 KSKYPLVRLGDHVEP
+901 KSKYPLVKLGEIVSI
-916 LGGLWTG
+916 
-923 KNPPFKLV
+923 
-931 KVIRNTN
+931 IRGVT
-938 FTMQGE
+938 F
-944 LNLDNVAE
+944 D
-952 IQVEE
+952 
-957 NAFVKRK
+957 KK
-964 LQKGDIIIE
+964 Y
-973 KSGGSQTQ
+973 QTQ
-981 AVGRVVLFNIDTTED
+981 EKTKNIVLTADNITLEGQFEIIKEIFVSDMVSFDKEKQLKKND
-996 FSYSNFTARLR
+996 CFMCFS
-1007 LISNDFS
+1007 
-1014 PEFLHLYLNNLYLKG
+1014 
-1029 YTFGFQSGSSGLKNL
+1029 SGSKQHVGKIAFIKENQSYYAGGFMGILRVFDKNL
-1044 DLSRYLTIKVPHPSI
+1044 LPQFLYETLNTETMRDAIRSQSSGTNIQNLSNNIAEFQIPLPPLA
-1059 SIQQQIVAE
+1059 IQQQIVAE
-1068 CEKVDEEYSAAQ
+1068 CEKVDEEYSVAQ
-1080 CAIEENKRK
+1080 HTIEENKRN
-1089 IEKLMSEVEGEIMRL
+1089 IEKMMSEVKGEIAQL
-1104 KDYSILITKGSS
+1104 KRIAPYTTNRIQFSAITLEDY
-1116 PTWQGI
+1116 I
-1122 SYVDNGVLFITSEN
+1122 STDNMLQNCDGVCVYNGVPNIDSVIEYAENDILVSNIRPYLKKIWFSNKKGGCSPDVLVFRPISGINARYIYYAMKQNTFFEYIMKN
-1136 VRDGF
+1136 VRGVKMPRGDKNHI
-1141 LNFSPKKYLEKR
+1141 LNFS
-1153 FNEIQSRS
+1153 IS
-1161 ILKKNDVL
+1161 
-1169 INIVGASIG
+1169 
-1178 RAALF
+1178 
-1183 DLDIENANI
+1183 
-1192 NQAVAVIR
+1192 
-1200 LREDIIPKYVCI
+1200 
-1212 FLNSKRAHKLY
+1212 
-1223 NLMKKDVARANLSLE
+1223 
-1238 NIGDIQIPVP
+1238 VP
-1248 PLEEQQRIVKEI
+1248 SLEEQQRIVQEI
-1260 ETYEAAITAANSVLS
+1260 ENYETAITAAKSVLS
-1275 ACADKKKKILEKWL
+1275 ACADKKKMILEKWL

>member
-22 IFSKHFEQHNC
+22 IFSKHFEHHNC

-46 PPEIATGANTT
+46 PPEIDTGANTT

-104 WVRTIDQDGEK
+104 WVRTIDQDGAK
-115 KSLLIIECKTQGPEF
+115 KSLLIIECKTQGDEF

-160 TSGFADSKIQ
+160 TSGFADGKIQ

-289 KELAFHWKGNAYDDH
+289 KELAFHWKGAAYDDY

-313 LYKTGMEQFLSE
+313 LYKIGMEQFLSE

-383 IILLKVVQMLENIKL
+383 VILLKVVQMLENIKL

-435 IVSSLPLQTMINR
+435 IVSSLPLQTMISR
-448 TEQAP
+448 TEQVP

-471 QIKRFVEK
+471 QIKSFVEK

-554 NAADRKCF
+554 NAADKKRF

-645 LRKKQTN
+645 LRKKKTH
-652 PVLDDHY
+652 PLLDDHY

-695 DYKALFTYTTNWK
+695 DYKTLFTYTADWK
-708 KALGSYEIFKEY
+708 KALDSYEIFKEY
-720 ITEFSNDAKAKAIQ
+720 ITEFSNDTKAKAIQ

-743 KKMQNDELERH
+743 KEMQIDELERH
-754 IYYSVCQIEQEKLL
+754 IYHSVCQIEQEKLL
-768 FFCLAMTNRQ
+768 FFCLAMTNGQ

-784 SPAATKEMK
+784 SPAASKEMK

-812 GVTNE
+812 GITNE
-817 KEDDELAHNKGIQH
+817 REDDELAHNKGIQH

-836 FNPTDFEDTA
+836 FNPADLEDAA

-859 PVIIPDNLK
+859 PIIIPDNLK

-901 KSKYPLVRLGDHVEP
+901 KSKYPLVKLGKIAEVSSGNSAPQEKHLYSNGKYPFFRTSDVGNVHLSKNLIEVADYLNDNGIKKLKKYPKGTILMPKSGASTYLNHRAIMGVDGYVVSHLATIIADHEKVLTDFLYEV
-916 LGGLWTG
+916 LV
-923 KNPPFKLV
+923 LV
-931 KVIRNTN
+931 KVQDIKVNSDYPSLNTN
-938 FTMQGE
+938 DIE
-944 LNLDNVAE
+944 NIKIPLPPLN
-952 IQVEE
+952 
-957 NAFVKRK
+957 
-964 LQKGDIIIE
+964 
-973 KSGGSQTQ
+973 
-981 AVGRVVLFNIDTTED
+981 
-996 FSYSNFTARLR
+996 
-1007 LISNDFS
+1007 
-1014 PEFLHLYLNNLYLKG
+1014 
-1029 YTFGFQSGSSGLKNL
+1029 
-1044 DLSRYLTIKVPHPSI
+1044 
-1059 SIQQQIVAE
+1059 IQQQIVAE
-1068 CEKVDEEYSAAQ
+1068 CEKVDEEYSTAQ
-1080 CAIEENKRK
+1080 KTIEENKRK
-1089 IEKLMSEVEGEIMRL
+1089 IEKVFEELDTMAQQGAGKTLRL
-1104 KDYSILITKGSS
+1104 SDESI
-1116 PTWQGI
+1116 
-1122 SYVDNGVLFITSEN
+1122 
-1136 VRDGF
+1136 
-1141 LNFSPKKYLEKR
+1141 
-1153 FNEIQSRS
+1153 FNI
-1161 ILKKNDVL
+1161 
-1169 INIVGASIG
+1169 SIG
-1178 RAALF
+1178 RRVLN
-1183 DLDIENANI
+1183 LEVN
-1192 NQAVAVIR
+1192 
-1200 LREDIIPKYVCI
+1200 PKYT
-1212 FLNSKRAHKLY
+1212 
-1223 NLMKKDVARANLSLE
+1223 
-1238 NIGDIQIPVP
+1238 IPVYSANVFEP
-1248 PLEEQQRIVKEI
+1248 FGMIDTLLIEDFSVPSILWGIDGDWMVNVIEANTPFYPTDHCGVLRLKTEAVLPKYMAHLLKKAGEKAGFKRSYRASIDRIKSLSVQVATIETQREALKEI
-1260 ETYEAAITAANSVLS
+1260 EIYEVEIAAAKAVMT
-1275 ACADKKKKILEKWL
+1275 ACADKKKMILQKWL

>member
-22 IFSKHFEQHNC
+22 LFSKHFEQHNC

-154 SFLCLY
+154 NFLCLY

-289 KELAFHWKGNAYDDH
+289 KQLAFHWKGNAYDDY

-337 AFYLFKNDPDATRD
+337 AFYLFKNDLDATRD

-383 IILLKVVQMLENIKL
+383 VILLKVVQMLENIKL

-554 NAADRKCF
+554 NAADKKHF

-669 DTRKDIVFEDYH
+669 DTHKDIVFEDYH

-695 DYKALFTYTTNWK
+695 DYKALFTYTTDWK

-743 KKMQNDELERH
+743 KEMQSDELERH

-831 IRTPL
+831 IGTPL
-836 FNPTDFEDTA
+836 FNPADFEDTA

-868 EFASLIPLHF
+868 EFASLIPLPF

-901 KSKYPLVRLGDHVEP
+901 KSKYPLVKLGE
-916 LGGLWTG
+916 
-923 KNPPFKLV
+923 
-931 KVIRNTN
+931 I
-938 FTMQGE
+938 
-944 LNLDNVAE
+944 AE
-952 IQVEE
+952 IISGQSPESKYY
-957 NAFVKRK
+957 NDRK
-964 LQKGDIIIE
+964 NGIPFYQGKKEFGFKFLNSPVIWTTSVTKESVQGDILM
-973 KSGGSQTQ
+973 SVR
-981 AVGRVVLFNIDTTED
+981 APVGNVNINPFENICIGRGLSAIRCNNENTG
-996 FSYSNFTARLR
+996 
-1007 LISNDFS
+1007 
-1014 PEFLHLYLNNLYLKG
+1014 LYLFHY
-1029 YTFGFQSGSSGLKNL
+1029 L
-1044 DLSRYLTIKVPHPSI
+1044 DLINETIAGHLGVTFSSI
-1059 SIQQQIVAE
+1059 SREEITNISIPLPPLDIQQQIVAE
-1068 CEKVDEEYSAAQ
+1068 CEKVDEEYSTAQ
-1080 CAIEENKRK
+1080 KTIEENKRK
-1089 IEKLMSEVEGEIMRL
+1089 IEKLMSEVKGEIARL
-1104 KDYSILITKGSS
+1104 KIIAPYTTKRIQFSAINLEDYISTDNILQNCDGICVYNGEPNINSVIEYAENDILVSNIRPYLKKIWFSNKKGGCS
-1116 PTWQGI
+1116 PDVLVFRPISGI
-1122 SYVDNGVLFITSEN
+1122 NARYIYYAMKQNTFFKYIMKN
-1136 VRDGF
+1136 VRGVKMPRGDKNHI
-1141 LNFSPKKYLEKR
+1141 LNFS
-1153 FNEIQSRS
+1153 
-1161 ILKKNDVL
+1161 
-1169 INIVGASIG
+1169 
-1178 RAALF
+1178 
-1183 DLDIENANI
+1183 
-1192 NQAVAVIR
+1192 
-1200 LREDIIPKYVCI
+1200 
-1212 FLNSKRAHKLY
+1212 
-1223 NLMKKDVARANLSLE
+1223 
-1238 NIGDIQIPVP
+1238 IPVP
-1248 PLEEQQRIVKEI
+1248 SLEEQQRIVQEI
-1260 ETYEAAITAANSVLS
+1260 EAYEAAITTAKLVQS
-1275 ACADKKKKILEKWL
+1275 ACADKKKMILEKWL

>member
-1 MITKTNFQQVLKKLR
+1 MITKTNFQHVLKKLR
-16 FIQSDV
+16 FIQSGS

-33 DIQVDFSKEIIIY
+33 DIQVDFSKEIITY
-46 PPEIATGANTT
+46 PPEIDTGANTT

-64 NFVVLECVCRL
+64 NFVVFECVCRL

-104 WVRTIDQDGEK
+104 WVRTIDQNGEK
-115 KSLLIIECKTQGPEF
+115 KSLLIIECKTPGDEF
-130 NHAWETTLKDGAQ
+130 THAWETTLKDGAQ

-160 TSGFADSKIQ
+160 TSGFADGKIQ
-170 TEYHLIKVKDN
+170 TEYHLIRVKDN

-220 FEDDMQAYNIG
+220 FEDDMQAYSIG

-313 LYKTGMEQFLSE
+313 LYKIGMEQFLSE

-337 AFYLFKNDPDATRD
+337 AFHLFKKDPDATHD

-383 IILLKVVQMLENIKL
+383 VILLKVVQMLENIKL

-435 IVSSLPLQTMINR
+435 IVSSLPLQTMISG

-453 RVIDYACGAG
+453 RFIDYACGAG

-471 QIKRFVEK
+471 QIKRFIEK

-554 NAADRKCF
+554 NAADKKRF

-585 AQLLCDEGIAA
+585 VQLLCDEGIAA

-607 GMYIKCREIIL
+607 GIYIKCREIIL

-645 LRKKQTN
+645 LRKKKTH
-652 PVLDDHY
+652 PLLDDHY

-669 DTRKDIVFEDYH
+669 DTRKYIVFEDYH
-681 LFEAYCTHIGVKPE
+681 LFEAYCAHIGVKPE
-695 DYKALFTYTTNWK
+695 DYKALFTYTDDWK
-708 KALGSYEIFKEY
+708 KVLGSYEIFKEY
-720 ITEFSNDAKAKAIQ
+720 ITEFSNDTKAKAIQ

-743 KKMQNDELERH
+743 KEMQIDELERH
-754 IYYSVCQIEQEKLL
+754 IYHSVCQIEQEKLSV
-768 FFCLAMTNRQ
+768 FIYQ
-778 EVVVIR
+778 
-784 SPAATKEMK
+784 S
-793 AFLGYEWSGAKG
+793 
-805 NEGIKYL
+805 
-812 GVTNE
+812 
-817 KEDDELAHNKGIQH
+817 
-831 IRTPL
+831 IRT
-836 FNPTDFEDTA
+836 
-846 KLNTLIRTAFEKK
+846 
-859 PVIIPDNLK
+859 V
-868 EFASLIPLHF
+868 
-878 MLDFNRV
+878 
-885 KFDKA
+885 
-890 LKLTADKKIEI
+890 
-901 KSKYPLVRLGDHVEP
+901 
-916 LGGLWTG
+916 
-923 KNPPFKLV
+923 
-931 KVIRNTN
+931 
-938 FTMQGE
+938 
-944 LNLDNVAE
+944 
-952 IQVEE
+952 
-957 NAFVKRK
+957 
-964 LQKGDIIIE
+964 
-973 KSGGSQTQ
+973 QT
-981 AVGRVVLFNIDTTED
+981 
-996 FSYSNFTARLR
+996 
-1007 LISNDFS
+1007 
-1014 PEFLHLYLNNLYLKG
+1014 KG
-1029 YTFGFQSGSSGLKNL
+1029 Y
-1044 DLSRYLTIKVPHPSI
+1044 YTIL
-1059 SIQQQIVAE
+1059 QI
-1068 CEKVDEEYSAAQ
+1068 
-1080 CAIEENKRK
+1080 
-1089 IEKLMSEVEGEIMRL
+1089 RL
-1104 KDYSILITKGSS
+1104 NITKNQLKTSS
-1116 PTWQGI
+1116 
-1122 SYVDNGVLFITSEN
+1122 S
-1136 VRDGF
+1136 
-1141 LNFSPKKYLEKR
+1141 FS
-1153 FNEIQSRS
+1153 
-1161 ILKKNDVL
+1161 
-1169 INIVGASIG
+1169 
-1178 RAALF
+1178 
-1183 DLDIENANI
+1183 
-1192 NQAVAVIR
+1192 
-1200 LREDIIPKYVCI
+1200 
-1212 FLNSKRAHKLY
+1212 
-1223 NLMKKDVARANLSLE
+1223 
-1238 NIGDIQIPVP
+1238 
-1248 PLEEQQRIVKEI
+1248 
-1260 ETYEAAITAANSVLS
+1260 
-1275 ACADKKKKILEKWL
+1275 

>member
-1 MITKTNFQQVLKKLR
+1 MITKTNFRQVLKKLK
-16 FIQSDV
+16 FIQSDS
-22 IFSKHFEQHNC
+22 IFSKHFEQYNC
-33 DIQVDFSKEIIIY
+33 DIQVDFSKEIITY
-46 PPEIATGANTT
+46 PPEIDTGANTT

-96 GKSGRADI
+96 SKSGRADI

-115 KSLLIIECKTQGPEF
+115 KSLLIIECKTQGSEF
-130 NHAWETTLKDGAQ
+130 DHAWETTLKDGAQ

-160 TSGFADSKIQ
+160 TSGFADGKIQ
-170 TEYHLIKVKDN
+170 SEYHLIKVKDN

-211 KKDFSSVGL
+211 KKDFSSIGL
-220 FEDDMQAYNIG
+220 FEDDVQAYNIG
-231 KKNYTARDL
+231 KKNYTVRDL
-240 KEIDYAS
+240 KEIDYGS

-289 KELAFHWKGNAYDDH
+289 KELAFHWKGETYDDY
-304 FSLQDRLQK
+304 FNLQDRLQK
-313 LYKTGMEQFLSE
+313 LYKIGMEQFLSE

-383 IILLKVVQMLENIKL
+383 VILLKVVQMLENIKL
-398 KTEEQ
+398 ETEEQ

-435 IVSSLPLQTMINR
+435 IVSSLPLQTMING

-471 QIKRFVEK
+471 QIKKIVEK

-528 KSVKD
+528 KNVKD

-554 NAADRKCF
+554 NAADRKRF

-596 LILPSSILSNG
+596 LILPSSILNNG
-607 GMYIKCREIIL
+607 GIYIKCREIIL

-645 LRKKQTN
+645 LRKKKTH
-652 PVLDDHY
+652 PLLDDHY

-669 DTRKDIVFEDYH
+669 DKHKDIVFEDYR
-681 LFEAYCTHIGVKPE
+681 LFESYCEHIGVKTE
-695 DYKALFTYTTNWK
+695 DYKALFTYTADWK
-708 KALGSYEIFKEY
+708 KALDSYEIFKEY
-720 ITEFSNDAKAKAIQ
+720 ITEFSNNTKAKAIQ

-743 KKMQNDELERH
+743 KEMQSDELERH

-768 FFCLAMTNRQ
+768 FFCLAMTNGQ

-793 AFLGYEWSGAKG
+793 VFLGYEWSGAKG

-817 KEDDELAHNKGIQH
+817 REDDELAHNKGIQH

-836 FNPTDFEDTA
+836 FNPADLEDTA

-859 PVIIPDNLK
+859 PVTIPDNLK
-868 EFASLIPLHF
+868 EFASLIPLPF
-878 MLDFNRV
+878 MLDFNRI

-890 LKLTADKKIEI
+890 LKLTADKKVEI
-901 KSKYPLVRLGDHVEP
+901 KSKYPLV
-916 LGGLWTG
+916 
-923 KNPPFKLV
+923 KL
-931 KVIRNTN
+931 
-938 FTMQGE
+938 
-944 LNLDNVAE
+944 
-952 IQVEE
+952 E
-957 NAFVKRK
+957 NAVMINPSKSEIKDLPSDMIVSFIEMASVSNDGFIENMVDRP
-964 LQKGDIIIE
+964 LSELLKGSYTYFIEDDIIIAKITPCME
-973 KSGGSQTQ
+973 NGKCGI
-981 AVGRVVLFNIDTTED
+981 AE
-996 FSYSNFTARLR
+996 
-1007 LISNDFS
+1007 
-1014 PEFLHLYLNNLYLKG
+1014 NLTNKIAL
-1029 YTFGFQSGSSGLKNL
+1029 GSSEFHVFRCSKKIINKYLFTFLNTETIRNLAKASMTGASGHRRVPDTFYEQLKIPLPPLN
-1044 DLSRYLTIKVPHPSI
+1044 
-1059 SIQQQIVAE
+1059 IQQQIVAE

-1080 CAIEENKRK
+1080 YAIEENKRK
-1089 IEKLMSEVEGEIMRL
+1089 IEKLMSEVKGERKKLGSVISLEYGKALPENKRITGQYPVMGSNGIIGYHNEFLVEGP
-1104 KDYSILITKGSS
+1104 SIIVGRKGSAGAVNWVEENNF
-1116 PTWQGI
+1116 PIDTTY
-1122 SYVDNGVLFITSEN
+1122 YVHLLTDTMDLKFVYYIIANIG
-1136 VRDGF
+1136 
-1141 LNFSPKKYLEKR
+1141 LETM
-1153 FNEIQSRS
+1153 NS
-1161 ILKKNDVL
+1161 
-1169 INIVGASIG
+1169 SIG
-1178 RAALF
+1178 A
-1183 DLDIENANI
+1183 
-1192 NQAVAVIR
+1192 
-1200 LREDIIPKYVCI
+1200 PG
-1212 FLNSKRAHKLY
+1212 LNRNDAY
-1223 NLMKKDVARANLSLE
+1223 AIA
-1238 NIGDIQIPVP
+1238 IPVP
-1248 PLEEQQRIVKEI
+1248 PLEEQQRIVQEI
-1260 ETYEAAITAANSVLS
+1260 EAYEAEIVSAKSVLS
-1275 ACADKKKKILEKWL
+1275 ACADKKKMILDKWL

>member
-1 MITKTNFQQVLKKLR
+1 MIIKTNFQHVLQKLR
-16 FIQSDV
+16 FIQSDSL
-22 IFSKHFEQHNC
+22 FSRHFEHHNC

-46 PPEIATGANTT
+46 PPEIDTGANTT

-104 WVRTIDQDGEK
+104 WVRTIDQDGAK
-115 KSLLIIECKTQGPEF
+115 KSLLIIECKTQGDEF
-130 NHAWETTLKDGAQ
+130 THAWETTLKDGAQ

-160 TSGFADSKIQ
+160 TSGFADGKIQ

-181 EKLLETLENPKSYAK
+181 EKLLETLKNPKSYAK
-196 AGNNKELFDVWKETY
+196 AGNSKELFDVWKETY

-231 KKNYTARDL
+231 KKNYTDRDL

-289 KELAFHWKGNAYDDH
+289 KELAFHWKGAAYDDY

-313 LYKTGMEQFLSE
+313 LYKIGMEQFLSE

-383 IILLKVVQMLENIKL
+383 VILLKVVQMLENIKL

-435 IVSSLPLQTMINR
+435 IISSLPLQTMINR

-554 NAADRKCF
+554 NAADKKRF

-618 CTFDIIA
+618 CMFDIIA

-645 LRKKQTN
+645 LRKKKTH

-681 LFEAYCTHIGVKPE
+681 LFEAYCTHIGVKTE
-695 DYKALFTYTTNWK
+695 DYKALFTYTTDWK

-743 KKMQNDELERH
+743 KEMQSDELEKH

-768 FFCLAMTNRQ
+768 FFCLAMTNGQ
-778 EVVVIR
+778 EVAVIR

-836 FNPTDFEDTA
+836 FNPADFEDTA

-901 KSKYPLVRLGDHVEP
+901 KSKYPLV
-916 LGGLWTG
+916 
-923 KNPPFKLV
+923 KL
-931 KVIRNTN
+931 
-938 FTMQGE
+938 
-944 LNLDNVAE
+944 
-952 IQVEE
+952 E
-957 NAFVKRK
+957 NAVMINPSKSEIKDLPSDMIVSFIEMASVSNDGFIENMVDRP
-964 LQKGDIIIE
+964 LSELLKGSYTYFIEDDIIIAKITPCME
-973 KSGGSQTQ
+973 NGKCGI
-981 AVGRVVLFNIDTTED
+981 AE
-996 FSYSNFTARLR
+996 
-1007 LISNDFS
+1007 
-1014 PEFLHLYLNNLYLKG
+1014 NLTNKIAL
-1029 YTFGFQSGSSGLKNL
+1029 GSSEFHVFRCSKKIINKYLFTFLNTETIRNLAKASMTGASGHRRVPDTFYKQLKIPLPPLN
-1044 DLSRYLTIKVPHPSI
+1044 
-1059 SIQQQIVAE
+1059 IQQQIVAE

-1080 CAIEENKRK
+1080 YAIEENKQN
-1089 IEKLMSEVEGEIMRL
+1089 IEKLMSEVKGARKKLGSVISLEYGKALPENKRITGQYPVMGSNGIIGYHNEFLVEGP
-1104 KDYSILITKGSS
+1104 SIIVGRKGSAGAVNWVEENNF
-1116 PTWQGI
+1116 PIDTTY
-1122 SYVDNGVLFITSEN
+1122 YVHLLTDTMDLKFVYYIIANIG
-1136 VRDGF
+1136 
-1141 LNFSPKKYLEKR
+1141 LETM
-1153 FNEIQSRS
+1153 NS
-1161 ILKKNDVL
+1161 
-1169 INIVGASIG
+1169 SIG
-1178 RAALF
+1178 A
-1183 DLDIENANI
+1183 
-1192 NQAVAVIR
+1192 
-1200 LREDIIPKYVCI
+1200 PG
-1212 FLNSKRAHKLY
+1212 LNRNDAY
-1223 NLMKKDVARANLSLE
+1223 AIA
-1238 NIGDIQIPVP
+1238 IPVP
-1248 PLEEQQRIVKEI
+1248 PLEEQQRIVQEI
-1260 ETYEAAITAANSVLS
+1260 EVYEVAITTAKSVLS
-1275 ACADKKKKILEKWL
+1275 ACVDKKKMILEKWL

>member
-1 MITKTNFQQVLKKLR
+1 MITKTNFRHVLKKLR

-46 PPEIATGANTT
+46 PPEIDTGANTT

-104 WVRTIDQDGEK
+104 WVRTIDQNGEK
-115 KSLLIIECKTQGPEF
+115 KSLLIIECKTQGDEF

-160 TSGFADSKIQ
+160 TSGFADGKIQ

-220 FEDDMQAYNIG
+220 FEDYMQAYNIG
-231 KKNYTARDL
+231 KKNYTVRDL

-289 KELAFHWKGNAYDDH
+289 KQLAFHWKGAAYDDY

-313 LYKTGMEQFLSE
+313 LYKIGMEQFLSE

-383 IILLKVVQMLENIKL
+383 VILLKVVQMLENIKL

-435 IVSSLPLQTMINR
+435 IVSSLPLQTMISG

-471 QIKRFVEK
+471 QIKSFVEK

-554 NAADRKCF
+554 NAADKKRF

-645 LRKKQTN
+645 LRKKKTH

-659 KNRIQSWFHN
+659 KNRIHSWFHN

-681 LFEAYCTHIGVKPE
+681 LFESYCTHIGVKPE
-695 DYKALFTYTTNWK
+695 DYKALFTYTADWK
-708 KALGSYEIFKEY
+708 KALDSYEIFKEY
-720 ITEFSNDAKAKAIQ
+720 ITEFSNDTKAKAIQ

-743 KKMQNDELERH
+743 KEMQSDELERH
-754 IYYSVCQIEQEKLL
+754 IYYSVCEIEQEKLL
-768 FFCLAMTNRQ
+768 FFCLAMTNGQ

-817 KEDDELAHNKGIQH
+817 REDDELAHNKGIQH

-836 FNPTDFEDTA
+836 FNPADFEDTA
-846 KLNTLIRTAFEKK
+846 KLNTLIHTAFEKK

-901 KSKYPLVRLGDHVEP
+901 KSRYPLVKLGEIAEVIKGQSITAAQTKTGNIKVVAGGIDFAYFHNEANRKANTITISASGANAGFVNIWREP
-916 LGGLWTG
+916 IFASDCTTVRG
-923 KNPPFKLV
+923 KDDVHTFFLY
-931 KVIRNTN
+931 N
-938 FTMQGE
+938 F
-944 LNLDNVAE
+944 LIS
-952 IQVEE
+952 IQDQI
-957 NAFVKRK
+957 FS
-964 LQKGDIIIE
+964 LQKGTSQPHVYPSDI
-973 KSGGSQTQ
+973 KLLQ
-981 AVGRVVLFNIDTTED
+981 VPDID
-996 FSYSNFTARLR
+996 
-1007 LISNDFS
+1007 
-1014 PEFLHLYLNNLYLKG
+1014 
-1029 YTFGFQSGSSGLKNL
+1029 
-1044 DLSRYLTIKVPHPSI
+1044 I

-1068 CEKVDEEYSAAQ
+1068 CEKVDEEYSTAQ
-1080 CAIEENKRK
+1080 YAIEENKRN
-1089 IEKLMSEVEGEIMRL
+1089 IEKLMSEVKGEIARL
-1104 KDYSILITKGSS
+1104 KIIAPYTTKRIQFSAINLEDYISTDNILQNCDGICVYNGEPNIDSVIEYTENDILVSNIRPYLKKIWFSNKKGGCS
-1116 PTWQGI
+1116 PDVLVFRPISGI
-1122 SYVDNGVLFITSEN
+1122 NARYIYYAMKQNTFFEYIMKN
-1136 VRDGF
+1136 VRGVKMPRGDKNHI
-1141 LNFSPKKYLEKR
+1141 LNFS
-1153 FNEIQSRS
+1153 
-1161 ILKKNDVL
+1161 
-1169 INIVGASIG
+1169 
-1178 RAALF
+1178 
-1183 DLDIENANI
+1183 
-1192 NQAVAVIR
+1192 
-1200 LREDIIPKYVCI
+1200 
-1212 FLNSKRAHKLY
+1212 
-1223 NLMKKDVARANLSLE
+1223 
-1238 NIGDIQIPVP
+1238 IPVP
-1248 PLEEQQRIVKEI
+1248 SLEEQQCIVQEI
-1260 ETYEAAITAANSVLS
+1260 EAYEADIAAAKSVLS

>member
-1 MITKTNFQQVLKKLR
+1 MITKTNFQHVLKKLR
-16 FIQSDV
+16 FIQSDS

-46 PPEIATGANTT
+46 PPEIGTGANTT

-115 KSLLIIECKTQGPEF
+115 KSLLIIECKTQGSEF
-130 NHAWETTLKDGAQ
+130 DHAWETTLKDGAQ

-160 TSGFADSKIQ
+160 TSGFTDGKIQ
-170 TEYHLIKVKDN
+170 SEYHLIKVKDN

-231 KKNYTARDL
+231 KKIYTVRDL

-289 KELAFHWKGNAYDDH
+289 KQLAFHWKGEAYDDY

-313 LYKTGMEQFLSE
+313 LYKIGMEQFLSE

-383 IILLKVVQMLENIKL
+383 VILLKVVQMLENIKL

-435 IVSSLPLQTMINR
+435 IVSSLPLQTMING

-453 RVIDYACGAG
+453 HVIDYACGAG

-471 QIKRFVEK
+471 QIKRFIEK

-554 NAADRKCF
+554 NAADRKRF

-571 VKNNAI
+571 VKNNSI

-607 GMYIKCREIIL
+607 GIYIKCREIIL

-645 LRKKQTN
+645 LRKKKTH
-652 PVLDDHY
+652 PLLDDHY

-681 LFEAYCTHIGVKPE
+681 LFESYCTHIGVKTE
-695 DYKALFTYTTNWK
+695 DYKALFTYTADWK
-708 KALGSYEIFKEY
+708 KVLGSYEIFKEY

-743 KKMQNDELERH
+743 KEMQSDELEKH

-768 FFCLAMTNRQ
+768 FFCLAMTNGQ
-778 EVVVIR
+778 EVAVIR
-784 SPAATKEMK
+784 SPAASKEMK

-812 GVTNE
+812 GVANE

-836 FNPTDFEDTA
+836 FNPADFEDSA

-859 PVIIPDNLK
+859 PVTIPDNLK
-868 EFASLIPLHF
+868 EFASLIPLPF

-901 KSKYPLVRLGDHVEP
+901 KSKYSMQFLDVLLKPIIGNKTKIKESKINPSGRYPVITQEKDKIISGYTDNENIIDDLPLIVFGDHSCTV
-916 LGGLWTG
+916 
-923 KNPPFKLV
+923 KYIDFPFIRGADGTQLL
-931 KVIRNTN
+931 KVNQN
-938 FTMQGE
+938 
-944 LNLDNVAE
+944 
-952 IQVEE
+952 
-957 NAFVKRK
+957 
-964 LQKGDIIIE
+964 DIITKYLFYVLEDTNIE
-973 KSGGSQTQ
+973 NSDRYERHYK
-981 AVGRVVLFNIDTTED
+981 
-996 FSYSNFTARLR
+996 
-1007 LISNDFS
+1007 
-1014 PEFLHLYLNNLYLKG
+1014 YLKN
-1029 YTFGFQSGSSGLKNL
+1029 TKIPIPPLN
-1044 DLSRYLTIKVPHPSI
+1044 
-1059 SIQQQIVAE
+1059 IQQQIVAE
-1068 CEKVDEEYSAAQ
+1068 CEKVDEEYSTAQ
-1080 CAIEENKRK
+1080 HAIEENKRK
-1089 IEKLMSEVEGEIMRL
+1089 IEKLMSEVKGEVMKI
-1104 KDYSILITKGSS
+1104 KDLCSLIKRGKSPVYGNSNLQIIKSGQARGYTDFVFETKYLAAERFIADDRILQPGDILINSTGVGTAGRVTLFELSGKF
-1116 PTWQGI
+1116 T
-1122 SYVDNGVLFITSEN
+1122 VDSHITICRLNKNIIPRFVLYSLAKI
-1136 VRDGF
+1136 GF
-1141 LNFSPKKYLEKR
+1141 KTIEKMA
-1153 FNEIQSRS
+1153 N
-1161 ILKKNDVL
+1161 
-1169 INIVGASIG
+1169 GASG
-1178 RAALF
+1178 Q
-1183 DLDIENANI
+1183 IE
-1192 NQAVAVIR
+1192 
-1200 LREDIIPKYVCI
+1200 
-1212 FLNSKRAHKLY
+1212 
-1223 NLMKKDVARANLSLE
+1223 LSLPTIS
-1238 NIGDIQIPVP
+1238 NIALPIPS
-1248 PLEEQQRIVKEI
+1248 LEEQKHIVQKI
-1260 ETYEAAITAANSVLS
+1260 ATYEAAITNAKSVLS
-1275 ACADKKKKILEKWL
+1275 ACADKKKMILDKWL

>member
-1 MITKTNFQQVLKKLR
+1 MITKTNFQHVLKKLR

-22 IFSKHFEQHNC
+22 IFSKHFEHHNC

-57 TNFSQNE
+57 ANFSQNE

-115 KSLLIIECKTQGPEF
+115 KSLLIIECKTQGDEF

-160 TSGFADSKIQ
+160 TSGFADGKIQ
-170 TEYHLIKVKDN
+170 SEYHLIKVKDN

-289 KELAFHWKGNAYDDH
+289 KELAFHWKGAAYDDY

-313 LYKTGMEQFLSE
+313 LYKIGMEQFLSE

-383 IILLKVVQMLENIKL
+383 VILLKVVQMLENIKL

-554 NAADRKCF
+554 NAADRKRF

-695 DYKALFTYTTNWK
+695 DYKALFTYTTDWK

-743 KKMQNDELERH
+743 KEMQNDELERH

-768 FFCLAMTNRQ
+768 FFCLAMTNGQ

-831 IRTPL
+831 IGTPL
-836 FNPTDFEDTA
+836 FNPADFEDTA

-890 LKLTADKKIEI
+890 LKLATDKKSEI
-901 KSKYPLVRLGDHVEP
+901 KSRYPLV
-916 LGGLWTG
+916 
-923 KNPPFKLV
+923 KL
-931 KVIRNTN
+931 
-938 FTMQGE
+938 
-944 LNLDNVAE
+944 
-952 IQVEE
+952 E
-957 NAFVKRK
+957 NAVMINPSKSEIKDLPSDMIVSFIEMASVSNDGFIENMVDRP
-964 LQKGDIIIE
+964 LSELLKGSYTYFIEDDIIIAKITPCME
-973 KSGGSQTQ
+973 NGKCGI
-981 AVGRVVLFNIDTTED
+981 AE
-996 FSYSNFTARLR
+996 
-1007 LISNDFS
+1007 
-1014 PEFLHLYLNNLYLKG
+1014 NLTNKIAL
-1029 YTFGFQSGSSGLKNL
+1029 GSSEFHVFRCSKKIINKYLFTFLNTETIRNLAKASMTGASGHRRVPDTFYKQLKIPLPPLN
-1044 DLSRYLTIKVPHPSI
+1044 
-1059 SIQQQIVAE
+1059 IQQQIVAE
-1068 CEKVDEEYSAAQ
+1068 CEKVDEEYSTAQ
-1080 CAIEENKRK
+1080 KTIEENKRK
-1089 IEKLMSEVEGEIMRL
+1089 IEKVFEELDTMAQQGAGKTLRL
-1104 KDYSILITKGSS
+1104 SDESI
-1116 PTWQGI
+1116 
-1122 SYVDNGVLFITSEN
+1122 
-1136 VRDGF
+1136 
-1141 LNFSPKKYLEKR
+1141 
-1153 FNEIQSRS
+1153 FNI
-1161 ILKKNDVL
+1161 
-1169 INIVGASIG
+1169 SIG
-1178 RAALF
+1178 RRVLNS
-1183 DLDIENANI
+1183 EVN
-1192 NQAVAVIR
+1192 
-1200 LREDIIPKYVCI
+1200 PKYT
-1212 FLNSKRAHKLY
+1212 
-1223 NLMKKDVARANLSLE
+1223 
-1238 NIGDIQIPVP
+1238 IPVYSANVFEP
-1248 PLEEQQRIVKEI
+1248 FGMIDTLLIEDFSVPSILWGIDGDWMVNIIDANTPFYPTDHCGVLQLKADTVLPKYMAHLLKKAGEKVGFKRSYRASIDRIKSLSVQVATIETQREALKEI
-1260 ETYEAAITAANSVLS
+1260 EIYEAEIVSAKSVLS
-1275 ACADKKKKILEKWL
+1275 ACADKKKMILEKWL

>member
-115 KSLLIIECKTQGPEF
+115 KSLLIIECKTQGFEF

-160 TSGFADSKIQ
+160 TSGFTDGKIQ

-231 KKNYTARDL
+231 KKNYTVRDL

-289 KELAFHWKGNAYDDH
+289 KELAFHWKGEAYDDY

-313 LYKTGMEQFLSE
+313 LYKIGMEQFLSE

-383 IILLKVVQMLENIKL
+383 VILLKVVQMLENIKL

-471 QIKRFVEK
+471 QIKSFVEK
-479 KHLKKYYSAITG
+479 KQLKKYYSAITG

-554 NAADRKCF
+554 NAADKKRF

-645 LRKKQTN
+645 LRKKKTH

-695 DYKALFTYTTNWK
+695 DYKALFTYTTDWK

-743 KKMQNDELERH
+743 KEMQNDELERH
-754 IYYSVCQIEQEKLL
+754 IYYSVCQIEREKLL
-768 FFCLAMTNRQ
+768 FFCLAMTNGQ

-831 IRTPL
+831 IGTPL
-836 FNPTDFEDTA
+836 FNPADFEDTA

-868 EFASLIPLHF
+868 EFASLIPLRF

-890 LKLTADKKIEI
+890 IKLTADKPVQI
-901 KSKYPLVRLGDHVEP
+901 KSKYPLVKLG
-916 LGGLWTG
+916 
-923 KNPPFKLV
+923 K
-931 KVIRNTN
+931 I
-938 FTMQGE
+938 
-944 LNLDNVAE
+944 AE
-952 IQVEE
+952 IISGQSPESKYY
-957 NAFVKRK
+957 NDRK
-964 LQKGDIIIE
+964 NGIPFYQGKKEFGFKFLNNPVIWTTSVIKESVQGDILMSVRAPVGNVNINPFENICIGRGLSAIRCNNE
-973 KSGGSQTQ
+973 KTGLY
-981 AVGRVVLFNIDTTED
+981 LFHYLD
-996 FSYSNFTARLR
+996 
-1007 LISNDFS
+1007 LISETIAGHLGATFS
-1014 PEFLHLYLNNLYLKG
+1014 
-1029 YTFGFQSGSSGLKNL
+1029 
-1044 DLSRYLTIKVPHPSI
+1044 SI
-1059 SIQQQIVAE
+1059 SRAEITNISIPLPPLDIQQQIVAE
-1068 CEKVDEEYSAAQ
+1068 CEKVDEEYTAAQ
-1080 CAIEENKRK
+1080 KTIEENKRK
-1089 IEKLMSEVEGEIMRL
+1089 IEEVFEELDAMAQQGAGKTLRL
-1104 KDYSILITKGSS
+1104 LDASIFDI
-1116 PTWQGI
+1116 
-1122 SYVDNGVLFITSEN
+1122 
-1136 VRDGF
+1136 
-1141 LNFSPKKYLEKR
+1141 
-1153 FNEIQSRS
+1153 
-1161 ILKKNDVL
+1161 
-1169 INIVGASIG
+1169 SIG
-1178 RAALF
+1178 RRVLNS
-1183 DLDIENANI
+1183 EVN
-1192 NQAVAVIR
+1192 
-1200 LREDIIPKYVCI
+1200 PKYT
-1212 FLNSKRAHKLY
+1212 
-1223 NLMKKDVARANLSLE
+1223 
-1238 NIGDIQIPVP
+1238 IPVYSANVFEP
-1248 PLEEQQRIVKEI
+1248 FGMIDTLLIEDFSVPSILWGIDGDWMVNVIEANTPFYPTDHCGVLRLKTDTVLPKYMAYLLKKAGEKAGFKRSYRASIDRTKSLSVQIVPIEDQQNAVKEI
-1260 ETYEAAITAANSVLS
+1260 ENYEAAITNAKSVLS
-1275 ACADKKKKILEKWL
+1275 DCADKKKKILEKRL

>member
-46 PPEIATGANTT
+46 PPEIDTGANTT

-104 WVRTIDQDGEK
+104 WVRTIDQDGAK
-115 KSLLIIECKTQGPEF
+115 KSLLIIECKTQGDEF

-160 TSGFADSKIQ
+160 TSGFADGKIQ

-289 KELAFHWKGNAYDDH
+289 KQLAFHWKGAAYDDY

-313 LYKTGMEQFLSE
+313 LYKIGMEQFLSE

-383 IILLKVVQMLENIKL
+383 VILLKVVQMLENIKL

-554 NAADRKCF
+554 NAADKKRF

-645 LRKKQTN
+645 LRKKKTH
-652 PVLDDHY
+652 PLLDDHY

-695 DYKALFTYTTNWK
+695 NYKTLFTYTADWK
-708 KALGSYEIFKEY
+708 KALDSYEIFKEY
-720 ITEFSNDAKAKAIQ
+720 ITEFSNDTKAKAIQ

-743 KKMQNDELERH
+743 KEMQIDELERH
-754 IYYSVCQIEQEKLL
+754 IYHSVCQIEQEKLL
-768 FFCLAMTNRQ
+768 FFCLAMTNGQ

-784 SPAATKEMK
+784 SPAASKEMK

-812 GVTNE
+812 GITNE
-817 KEDDELAHNKGIQH
+817 REDDELAHNKGIQH

-836 FNPTDFEDTA
+836 FNPADLEDAA

-859 PVIIPDNLK
+859 PIIIPDNLK

-901 KSKYPLVRLGDHVEP
+901 KSRYPLVKLGEIAEVIKGQSITAAQTKTGNIKVVAGGIDFAYFHNEANRKANTITISASGANAGFVNIWREP
-916 LGGLWTG
+916 IFASDCTTVRG
-923 KNPPFKLV
+923 KDDVHTFFLY
-931 KVIRNTN
+931 N
-938 FTMQGE
+938 F
-944 LNLDNVAE
+944 LIS
-952 IQVEE
+952 IQDQI
-957 NAFVKRK
+957 FS
-964 LQKGDIIIE
+964 LQKGTSQPHVYPSDI
-973 KSGGSQTQ
+973 KLLQ
-981 AVGRVVLFNIDTTED
+981 VPDIDT
-996 FSYSNFTARLR
+996 
-1007 LISNDFS
+1007 
-1014 PEFLHLYLNNLYLKG
+1014 
-1029 YTFGFQSGSSGLKNL
+1029 
-1044 DLSRYLTIKVPHPSI
+1044 

-1068 CEKVDEEYSAAQ
+1068 CEKVDEEYSTAQ
-1080 CAIEENKRK
+1080 YAIEENKRN
-1089 IEKLMSEVEGEIMRL
+1089 IEKLMSEVKGEIARL
-1104 KDYSILITKGSS
+1104 KIIAPYTTKRIQFSAINLEDYISTDNILQNCDGICVYNGEPNIDSVIEYTENDILVSNIRPYLKKIWFSNKKGGCS
-1116 PTWQGI
+1116 PDVLVFRPISGI
-1122 SYVDNGVLFITSEN
+1122 NARYIYYAMKQNTFFEYIMKN
-1136 VRDGF
+1136 VRGVKMPRGDKNHI
-1141 LNFSPKKYLEKR
+1141 LNFS
-1153 FNEIQSRS
+1153 
-1161 ILKKNDVL
+1161 
-1169 INIVGASIG
+1169 
-1178 RAALF
+1178 
-1183 DLDIENANI
+1183 
-1192 NQAVAVIR
+1192 
-1200 LREDIIPKYVCI
+1200 
-1212 FLNSKRAHKLY
+1212 
-1223 NLMKKDVARANLSLE
+1223 
-1238 NIGDIQIPVP
+1238 IPVP
-1248 PLEEQQRIVKEI
+1248 SLEEQQRIVQEI
-1260 ETYEAAITAANSVLS
+1260 EAYEADIAAAKSVLS

>member
-1 MITKTNFQQVLKKLR
+1 MIIKTNFQHVLKKLR
-16 FIQSDV
+16 FIQSDS

-46 PPEIATGANTT
+46 PPEIGTGANTT
-57 TNFSQNE
+57 TNLSQIE

-115 KSLLIIECKTQGPEF
+115 KSLLIIECKTQGSEF
-130 NHAWETTLKDGAQ
+130 DHAWETTLKDGAQ

-160 TSGFADSKIQ
+160 TSGFTDGKIQ
-170 TEYHLIKVKDN
+170 SEYHLIKVKDN

-231 KKNYTARDL
+231 KKIYTVRDL

-289 KELAFHWKGNAYDDH
+289 KQLAFHWKGEAYDDY

-313 LYKTGMEQFLSE
+313 LYKIGMEQFLSE

-383 IILLKVVQMLENIKL
+383 VILLKVVQMLENIKL

-435 IVSSLPLQTMINR
+435 IVSSLPLQTMING

-453 RVIDYACGAG
+453 HVIDYACGAG

-471 QIKRFVEK
+471 QIKRFIEK

-554 NAADRKCF
+554 NAADRKRF

-571 VKNNAI
+571 VKNNSI

-596 LILPSSILSNG
+596 LILPSSILSNVNSSLD
-607 GMYIKCREIIL
+607 IKCREIIL
-618 CTFDIIA
+618 STFDIIA

-645 LRKKQTN
+645 LRKKKTH
-652 PVLDDHY
+652 PVLDEHY

-669 DTRKDIVFEDYH
+669 DKRKDIVFEDYH

-695 DYKALFTYTTNWK
+695 DYKALFTYTADWK

-720 ITEFSNDAKAKAIQ
+720 IREFSNDTKAKAIQ
-734 KKKISGKYT
+734 KKKISSKYT
-743 KKMQNDELERH
+743 KEMQSDELERH

-768 FFCLAMTNRQ
+768 FFCLAMTNGQ

-812 GVTNE
+812 GVANE

-836 FNPTDFEDTA
+836 FNPANLEDTS

-859 PVIIPDNLK
+859 SVIIPDNLK

-890 LKLTADKKIEI
+890 LKLASDKKIEI
-901 KSKYPLVRLGDHVEP
+901 KSKYPLVKLGEIVSI
-916 LGGLWTG
+916 
-923 KNPPFKLV
+923 
-931 KVIRNTN
+931 IRGVT
-938 FTMQGE
+938 F
-944 LNLDNVAE
+944 D
-952 IQVEE
+952 
-957 NAFVKRK
+957 KK
-964 LQKGDIIIE
+964 Y
-973 KSGGSQTQ
+973 QTQ
-981 AVGRVVLFNIDTTED
+981 EKTKNIVLTADNITLEGQFEIIKEIFVSDMVSFDKEKQLKKND
-996 FSYSNFTARLR
+996 CFMCFS
-1007 LISNDFS
+1007 
-1014 PEFLHLYLNNLYLKG
+1014 
-1029 YTFGFQSGSSGLKNL
+1029 SGSKQHVGKIAFIKENQSYYAGGFMGILRVFDKNL
-1044 DLSRYLTIKVPHPSI
+1044 LPQFLYETLNTETMRDAIRSQSSGTNIQNLSNNIAEFQIPLPPLA
-1059 SIQQQIVAE
+1059 IQQQIVAE
-1068 CEKVDEEYSAAQ
+1068 CEKVDEEYSVAQ
-1080 CAIEENKRK
+1080 HTIEENKRN
-1089 IEKLMSEVEGEIMRL
+1089 IEKMMSEVKGEIAQL
-1104 KDYSILITKGSS
+1104 KRIAPYTTNRIQFSAITLEDY
-1116 PTWQGI
+1116 I
-1122 SYVDNGVLFITSEN
+1122 STDNMLQNCDGVCVYNGVPNIDSVIEYAENDILVSNIRPYLKKIWFSNKKGGCSPDVLVFRPISGINARYIYYAMKQNTFFEYIMKN
-1136 VRDGF
+1136 VRGVKMPRGDKNHI
-1141 LNFSPKKYLEKR
+1141 LNFS
-1153 FNEIQSRS
+1153 IS
-1161 ILKKNDVL
+1161 
-1169 INIVGASIG
+1169 
-1178 RAALF
+1178 
-1183 DLDIENANI
+1183 
-1192 NQAVAVIR
+1192 
-1200 LREDIIPKYVCI
+1200 
-1212 FLNSKRAHKLY
+1212 
-1223 NLMKKDVARANLSLE
+1223 
-1238 NIGDIQIPVP
+1238 VP
-1248 PLEEQQRIVKEI
+1248 SLEEQQRIVQEI
-1260 ETYEAAITAANSVLS
+1260 ENYETAITAAKSVLS
-1275 ACADKKKKILEKWL
+1275 ACADKKKMILEKWL

>member
-1 MITKTNFQQVLKKLR
+1 MITKTNFQHVLKKLR
-16 FIQSDV
+16 FIQSDS

-46 PPEIATGANTT
+46 PPEIDTGANTT

-115 KSLLIIECKTQGPEF
+115 KSLLIIECKTQGDEF

-160 TSGFADSKIQ
+160 TSDFADGKIQ
-170 TEYHLIKVKDN
+170 TEYHLIRVKDN

-289 KELAFHWKGNAYDDH
+289 KQLAFHWKGAAYDDY

-313 LYKTGMEQFLSE
+313 LYKIGMEQFLSE

-383 IILLKVVQMLENIKL
+383 VILLKVVQMLENIKL

-554 NAADRKCF
+554 NAADKKRF

-645 LRKKQTN
+645 LRKKKTH

-669 DTRKDIVFEDYH
+669 DTRKDSVFEDYH
-681 LFEAYCTHIGVKPE
+681 LFEAYCMHIGVKPE
-695 DYKALFTYTTNWK
+695 DYKALLTYTADWK
-708 KALGSYEIFKEY
+708 KILDSYEIFKEY
-720 ITEFSNDAKAKAIQ
+720 ITEFSNDTKAKAIQ

-743 KKMQNDELERH
+743 KEMQSDELEKH

-768 FFCLAMTNRQ
+768 FFCLAMTNGQ

-812 GVTNE
+812 GITNE
-817 KEDDELAHNKGIQH
+817 REEDDLAHNKGIQH

-836 FNPTDFEDTA
+836 FNPADFEDTA

-868 EFASLIPLHF
+868 EFASLIPLPF

-901 KSKYPLVRLGDHVEP
+901 KSRYPLVKLGEIAEVIKGQSITAAQTKIGNIKVVAGGIDFAYFHNEANRKANTITISASGANAGFINMWREP
-916 LGGLWTG
+916 IFASDCTTVRG
-923 KNPPFKLV
+923 KNDLHTFFLY
-931 KVIRNTN
+931 N
-938 FTMQGE
+938 F
-944 LNLDNVAE
+944 LLS
-952 IQVEE
+952 IQDQI
-957 NAFVKRK
+957 FS
-964 LQKGDIIIE
+964 LQKGTSQPHVYPGDI
-973 KSGGSQTQ
+973 KLLQ
-981 AVGRVVLFNIDTTED
+981 VPDIDT
-996 FSYSNFTARLR
+996 
-1007 LISNDFS
+1007 
-1014 PEFLHLYLNNLYLKG
+1014 
-1029 YTFGFQSGSSGLKNL
+1029 
-1044 DLSRYLTIKVPHPSI
+1044 

-1080 CAIEENKRK
+1080 YAIEENKRK
-1089 IEKLMSEVEGEIMRL
+1089 IEKIFEELDAMAQQGTGKTLRL
-1104 KDYSILITKGSS
+1104 SDESI
-1116 PTWQGI
+1116 
-1122 SYVDNGVLFITSEN
+1122 
-1136 VRDGF
+1136 
-1141 LNFSPKKYLEKR
+1141 
-1153 FNEIQSRS
+1153 FNI
-1161 ILKKNDVL
+1161 
-1169 INIVGASIG
+1169 SIG
-1178 RAALF
+1178 RRVLNS
-1183 DLDIENANI
+1183 EVN
-1192 NQAVAVIR
+1192 
-1200 LREDIIPKYVCI
+1200 PKYT
-1212 FLNSKRAHKLY
+1212 
-1223 NLMKKDVARANLSLE
+1223 
-1238 NIGDIQIPVP
+1238 IPVYSANVFEP
-1248 PLEEQQRIVKEI
+1248 FGMIDTLLIEDFSVPSILWGIDGDWMVNVIEANTPFYPTDHCGVLRLKSDTVLPKYMAHLLKKAGEKAGFKRSYRASIDRIKSLSVQVAPIEDQQNAVKEI
-1260 ETYEAAITAANSVLS
+1260 ENYEAAITTAKLVQS

>member
-1 MITKTNFQQVLKKLR
+1 MITKTNFQHVLKKLK
-16 FIQSDV
+16 FIQSDS
-22 IFSKHFEQHNC
+22 IFSKHFEQYNC
-33 DIQVDFSKEIIIY
+33 DIQVDFSKEIITY
-46 PPEIATGANTT
+46 PPEIDTGANTT

-96 GKSGRADI
+96 SKSGRVDI

-115 KSLLIIECKTQGPEF
+115 KSLLIIECKTQGSEF
-130 NHAWETTLKDGAQ
+130 DHAWETTLKDGAQ

-160 TSGFADSKIQ
+160 TSGFADGKIQ

-231 KKNYTARDL
+231 KKNYTDRDL

-289 KELAFHWKGNAYDDH
+289 KELAFHWKGAAYDDY

-313 LYKTGMEQFLSE
+313 LYKIGMEQFLSE

-471 QIKRFVEK
+471 QIKSFVEK

-554 NAADRKCF
+554 NAADKKRF

-607 GMYIKCREIIL
+607 GIYIKCREIIL
-618 CTFDIIA
+618 YTFDIIA
-625 IAEFGSGTFGQT
+625 IAKFGSGTFGQT

-645 LRKKQTN
+645 LRKKKTH

-695 DYKALFTYTTNWK
+695 DYKVLFTYTADWK
-708 KALGSYEIFKEY
+708 KALDSYEIFKEY
-720 ITEFSNDAKAKAIQ
+720 ITEFSNDTKAKAIQ

-743 KKMQNDELERH
+743 KEMQSDELERH

-768 FFCLAMTNRQ
+768 FFCLAMTNGQ

-784 SPAATKEMK
+784 SPAATKEMKEMK

-812 GVTNE
+812 GVTSE

-836 FNPTDFEDTA
+836 FNPANFEDTA
-846 KLNTLIRTAFEKK
+846 KLNMLIRTAFEKK
-859 PVIIPDNLK
+859 TVIIPDNLK

-890 LKLTADKKIEI
+890 LKLTADKKVEI
-901 KSKYPLVRLGDHVEP
+901 KSKYPLVKLGEIAEVIKGQSITAAQTKTGNIKVVAGGIDFAYFHNEANRKANTITISASGANAGFINMWREP
-916 LGGLWTG
+916 IFASDCTTVRG
-923 KNPPFKLV
+923 KNDLHTFFLY
-931 KVIRNTN
+931 N
-938 FTMQGE
+938 F
-944 LNLDNVAE
+944 LLS
-952 IQVEE
+952 IQDQI
-957 NAFVKRK
+957 FS
-964 LQKGDIIIE
+964 LQKGTSQPHVYPGDI
-973 KSGGSQTQ
+973 KLLQ
-981 AVGRVVLFNIDTTED
+981 VPDIDT
-996 FSYSNFTARLR
+996 
-1007 LISNDFS
+1007 
-1014 PEFLHLYLNNLYLKG
+1014 
-1029 YTFGFQSGSSGLKNL
+1029 
-1044 DLSRYLTIKVPHPSI
+1044 

-1080 CAIEENKRK
+1080 KTIEENKRK
-1089 IEKLMSEVEGEIMRL
+1089 IEELMSEVKGEIAQL
-1104 KDYSILITKGSS
+1104 KRIAPYTTNRIPFSAINLEDYISTDNMLQNCDGVCVYNGEPNIDSVIEYAENDILVSNIRPYLKKIWFSNKKGGCS
-1116 PTWQGI
+1116 PDVLVFRPISGI
-1122 SYVDNGVLFITSEN
+1122 NASYIYYAMKQNIFFEYIMKN
-1136 VRDGF
+1136 VRGVKMPRGDKNHI
-1141 LNFSPKKYLEKR
+1141 LNFS
-1153 FNEIQSRS
+1153 
-1161 ILKKNDVL
+1161 
-1169 INIVGASIG
+1169 
-1178 RAALF
+1178 
-1183 DLDIENANI
+1183 
-1192 NQAVAVIR
+1192 
-1200 LREDIIPKYVCI
+1200 
-1212 FLNSKRAHKLY
+1212 
-1223 NLMKKDVARANLSLE
+1223 
-1238 NIGDIQIPVP
+1238 IPVP
-1248 PLEEQQRIVKEI
+1248 SLPEQQHIVQEI
-1260 ETYEAAITAANSVLS
+1260 ENYESAITTAKLVQS
-1275 ACADKKKKILEKWL
+1275 ACADKKKMILEKWL

>member
-1 MITKTNFQQVLKKLR
+1 MITKTNFQHVLKKLR
-16 FIQSDV
+16 FIQSDAV
-22 IFSKHFEQHNC
+22 FSKHFEQHNC

-46 PPEIATGANTT
+46 PPEIYTGANTT

-80 KPCDMELEPL
+80 KPCDIALEPL

-104 WVRTIDQDGEK
+104 WIRTIDQDGAK
-115 KSLLIIECKTQGPEF
+115 KSLLIIECKTQGDEF

-160 TSGFADSKIQ
+160 TSGFADGKIQ

-220 FEDDMQAYNIG
+220 FEDDIQAYNIG
-231 KKNYTARDL
+231 KKNYTVRDL
-240 KEIDYAS
+240 KEIDYTS

-289 KELAFHWKGNAYDDH
+289 KELAFHWKGAAYDDY

-313 LYKTGMEQFLSE
+313 LYKIGMEQFLSE

-383 IILLKVVQMLENIKL
+383 VILLKVVQMLENIKL

-435 IVSSLPLQTMINR
+435 IISSLPLQTMINR

-479 KHLKKYYSAITG
+479 KNLKKYYSAITG

-520 ALSRITGK
+520 ALSHITGK

-554 NAADRKCF
+554 NTADKKRF

-645 LRKKQTN
+645 LRKKKTH

-695 DYKALFTYTTNWK
+695 DYKALLTYTADWK
-708 KALGSYEIFKEY
+708 KILDSYEIFKEY

-743 KKMQNDELERH
+743 KEVQSDELERH

-768 FFCLAMTNRQ
+768 FFCLAMTNGQ
-778 EVVVIR
+778 EVAVIR

-812 GVTNE
+812 GVTSE
-817 KEDDELAHNKGIQH
+817 KEDDELTHNKGIQH
-831 IRTPL
+831 IKTPL
-836 FNPTDFEDTA
+836 FNPADFEDTA

-859 PVIIPDNLK
+859 PIIIPDNLK

-901 KSKYPLVRLGDHVEP
+901 KSRYPLVKLGEITEIISGQSPESKYYNDRKNGIPFYQGKKEFGFKFLNNPVI
-916 LGGLWTG
+916 WTTSVT
-923 KNPPFKLV
+923 KESV
-931 KVIRNTN
+931 
-938 FTMQGE
+938 Q
-944 LNLDNVAE
+944 
-952 IQVEE
+952 
-957 NAFVKRK
+957 
-964 LQKGDIIIE
+964 GDILMSVRAPVGNVNINPFENICIGRGLSAIRCNNE
-973 KSGGSQTQ
+973 KTGLY
-981 AVGRVVLFNIDTTED
+981 LFHYLD
-996 FSYSNFTARLR
+996 
-1007 LISNDFS
+1007 LISETIAGHLGATFS
-1014 PEFLHLYLNNLYLKG
+1014 
-1029 YTFGFQSGSSGLKNL
+1029 
-1044 DLSRYLTIKVPHPSI
+1044 SI
-1059 SIQQQIVAE
+1059 SREEITNISIPLPPLDIQQQIVAE
-1068 CEKVDEEYSAAQ
+1068 CEKVDEEYSTAQ
-1080 CAIEENKRK
+1080 KTIEENKRK
-1089 IEKLMSEVEGEIMRL
+1089 IEKLMSEVKGEIARL
-1104 KDYSILITKGSS
+1104 KIIAPYTTKRIQFSAINLEDYISTDNILQNCDGICVYNGEPNINSVIEYAENDILVSNIRPYLKKIWFSNKKGGCS
-1116 PTWQGI
+1116 PDVLVFRPISGI
-1122 SYVDNGVLFITSEN
+1122 NARYIYYAMKQNTFFKYIMKN
-1136 VRDGF
+1136 VRGVKMPRGDKNHI
-1141 LNFSPKKYLEKR
+1141 LNFS
-1153 FNEIQSRS
+1153 
-1161 ILKKNDVL
+1161 
-1169 INIVGASIG
+1169 
-1178 RAALF
+1178 
-1183 DLDIENANI
+1183 
-1192 NQAVAVIR
+1192 
-1200 LREDIIPKYVCI
+1200 
-1212 FLNSKRAHKLY
+1212 
-1223 NLMKKDVARANLSLE
+1223 
-1238 NIGDIQIPVP
+1238 IPVP
-1248 PLEEQQRIVKEI
+1248 SLEEQQRIVQEI
-1260 ETYEAAITAANSVLS
+1260 EAYEAAITTAKLVQS
-1275 ACADKKKKILEKWL
+1275 ACADKKKMILEKWL

>member
-1 MITKTNFQQVLKKLR
+1 M
-16 FIQSDV
+16 
-22 IFSKHFEQHNC
+22 
-33 DIQVDFSKEIIIY
+33 
-46 PPEIATGANTT
+46 
-57 TNFSQNE
+57 
-64 NFVVLECVCRL
+64 
-75 LEKGY
+75 
-80 KPCDMELEPL
+80 
-90 WKLGHS
+90 
-96 GKSGRADI
+96 
-104 WVRTIDQDGEK
+104 
-115 KSLLIIECKTQGPEF
+115 
-130 NHAWETTLKDGAQ
+130 
-143 LFSYFQQERAT
+143 
-154 SFLCLY
+154 
-160 TSGFADSKIQ
+160 
-170 TEYHLIKVKDN
+170 
-181 EKLLETLENPKSYAK
+181 ENPKSYAK

-289 KELAFHWKGNAYDDH
+289 KQLAFHWKGAAYDDY

-313 LYKTGMEQFLSE
+313 LYKIGMEQFLSE

-383 IILLKVVQMLENIKL
+383 VILLKVVQMLENIKL

-554 NAADRKCF
+554 NAADRKRF

-645 LRKKQTN
+645 LRKKKTH
-652 PVLDDHY
+652 PLLDDHY

-695 DYKALFTYTTNWK
+695 DYKTLFTYTADWK
-708 KALGSYEIFKEY
+708 KALDSYEIFKEY
-720 ITEFSNDAKAKAIQ
+720 ITEFSNDTKAKAIQ

-743 KKMQNDELERH
+743 KEMQIDELERH
-754 IYYSVCQIEQEKLL
+754 IYHSVCQIEQEKLL
-768 FFCLAMTNRQ
+768 FFCLAMTNGQ

-784 SPAATKEMK
+784 SPAASKEMK

-812 GVTNE
+812 GITNE
-817 KEDDELAHNKGIQH
+817 REDDELAHNKGIQH

-836 FNPTDFEDTA
+836 FNPADLEDAA

-859 PVIIPDNLK
+859 PIIIPDNLK

-901 KSKYPLVRLGDHVEP
+901 KSKYPLVKLGEIVSI
-916 LGGLWTG
+916 
-923 KNPPFKLV
+923 
-931 KVIRNTN
+931 IRGVT
-938 FTMQGE
+938 F
-944 LNLDNVAE
+944 D
-952 IQVEE
+952 
-957 NAFVKRK
+957 KK
-964 LQKGDIIIE
+964 Y
-973 KSGGSQTQ
+973 QTQ
-981 AVGRVVLFNIDTTED
+981 EKTKNIVLTADNITLEGQFEIIKEIFVSDMVSFDKEKQLKKND
-996 FSYSNFTARLR
+996 CFMCFS
-1007 LISNDFS
+1007 
-1014 PEFLHLYLNNLYLKG
+1014 
-1029 YTFGFQSGSSGLKNL
+1029 SGSKQHVGKIAFIKENQSYYAGGFMGILRVFDKNL
-1044 DLSRYLTIKVPHPSI
+1044 LPQFLYETLNTETMRDAIRSQSSGTNIQNLSNNIAEFQIPLPPLA
-1059 SIQQQIVAE
+1059 IQQQIVAE
-1068 CEKVDEEYSAAQ
+1068 CEKVDEEYSVAQ
-1080 CAIEENKRK
+1080 HTIEENKRN
-1089 IEKLMSEVEGEIMRL
+1089 IEKMMSEVKGEIAQL
-1104 KDYSILITKGSS
+1104 KRIAPYTTNRIQFSAITLEDY
-1116 PTWQGI
+1116 I
-1122 SYVDNGVLFITSEN
+1122 STDNMLQNCDGVCVYNGVPNIDSVIEYAENDILVSNIRPYLKKIWFSNKKGGCSPDVLVFRPISGINARYIYYAMKQNTFFEYIMKN
-1136 VRDGF
+1136 VRGVKMPRGDKNHI
-1141 LNFSPKKYLEKR
+1141 LNFS
-1153 FNEIQSRS
+1153 IS
-1161 ILKKNDVL
+1161 
-1169 INIVGASIG
+1169 
-1178 RAALF
+1178 
-1183 DLDIENANI
+1183 
-1192 NQAVAVIR
+1192 
-1200 LREDIIPKYVCI
+1200 
-1212 FLNSKRAHKLY
+1212 
-1223 NLMKKDVARANLSLE
+1223 
-1238 NIGDIQIPVP
+1238 VP
-1248 PLEEQQRIVKEI
+1248 SLEEQQRIVQEI
-1260 ETYEAAITAANSVLS
+1260 ENYETAITAAKSVLS
-1275 ACADKKKKILEKWL
+1275 ACADKKKMILEKWL

>member
-1 MITKTNFQQVLKKLR
+1 MITKTNFRHVLKKLR
-16 FIQSDV
+16 FIQSDS

-46 PPEIATGANTT
+46 PPEIDTGANTT

-115 KSLLIIECKTQGPEF
+115 KSLLIIECKTQGDEF

-160 TSGFADSKIQ
+160 TSGFADGKIQ

-289 KELAFHWKGNAYDDH
+289 KQLAFHWKGAAYDDY

-313 LYKTGMEQFLSE
+313 LYKIGMEQFLSE

-383 IILLKVVQMLENIKL
+383 VILLKVVQMLENIKL

-554 NAADRKCF
+554 NAADKKRF

-645 LRKKQTN
+645 LRKKKTH

-659 KNRIQSWFHN
+659 KNRIHSWFHN

-681 LFEAYCTHIGVKPE
+681 LFESYCTHIGVKPE
-695 DYKALFTYTTNWK
+695 DYKALFTYTADWK
-708 KALGSYEIFKEY
+708 KVLGSYEIFKEY

-743 KKMQNDELERH
+743 KEMQSDELEKH

-768 FFCLAMTNRQ
+768 FFCLAMTNGQ
-778 EVVVIR
+778 EVAVIR
-784 SPAATKEMK
+784 SPAASKEMK

-812 GVTNE
+812 GITNE

-836 FNPTDFEDTA
+836 FNPSDLEDTA

-890 LKLTADKKIEI
+890 LKLTTDKKIEI
-901 KSKYPLVRLGDHVEP
+901 KSRYPLVKLGEIAEIIRGVTYDKDMQINKRTKNIILTADNISLEGEFTIKKEIFVSDNVVFDNEKKLRKNDCFMCFSSGSKLHV
-916 LGGLWTG
+916 G
-923 KNPPFKLV
+923 KLAF
-931 KVIRNTN
+931 ISENTN
-938 FTMQGE
+938 YYAGGFMGILRAKNGIASKYIFEILNEESMREIVRSKATGSNI
-944 LNLDNVAE
+944 LNL
-952 IQVEE
+952 
-957 NAFVKRK
+957 
-964 LQKGDIIIE
+964 
-973 KSGGSQTQ
+973 
-981 AVGRVVLFNIDTTED
+981 
-996 FSYSNFTARLR
+996 SN
-1007 LISNDFS
+1007 
-1014 PEFLHLYLNNLYLKG
+1014 
-1029 YTFGFQSGSSGLKNL
+1029 
-1044 DLSRYLTIKVPHPSI
+1044 SI
-1059 SIQQQIVAE
+1059 SDIKIPLPPLDIQQHIVDE
-1068 CEKVDEEYSAAQ
+1068 CEKVDEEYSTAQ
-1080 CAIEENKRK
+1080 KTIEENKRK
-1089 IEKLMSEVEGEIMRL
+1089 IETVFEDLDAMAQQGAGKTLRL
-1104 KDYSILITKGSS
+1104 SDASIFDI
-1116 PTWQGI
+1116 
-1122 SYVDNGVLFITSEN
+1122 
-1136 VRDGF
+1136 
-1141 LNFSPKKYLEKR
+1141 
-1153 FNEIQSRS
+1153 
-1161 ILKKNDVL
+1161 
-1169 INIVGASIG
+1169 SIG
-1178 RAALF
+1178 RRVLNSEVNPNYTIPVYSANVFEPFGMIDVL
-1183 DLDIENANI
+1183 LIEDFSVPSILWGIDGDWMVNIIDANTSFYPTDHCGVLRLKSNA
-1192 NQAVAVIR
+1192 V
-1200 LREDIIPKYVCI
+1200 LPKYMAHLLKKAGEKAG
-1212 FLNSKRAHKLY
+1212 FKRSYRASIDRIKSLSVQ
-1223 NLMKKDVARANLSLE
+1223 VAPIE
-1238 NIGDIQIPVP
+1238 D
-1248 PLEEQQRIVKEI
+1248 QQNAVKEI
-1260 ETYEAAITAANSVLS
+1260 ETYETAITAAKLVLS
-1275 ACADKKKKILEKWL
+1275 SCADKKKMILEKWL

>member
-1 MITKTNFQQVLKKLR
+1 MITKTNFQHVLKKLG
-16 FIQSDV
+16 FIQSGS

-33 DIQVDFSKEIIIY
+33 DIQVDFSEEIIIY

-115 KSLLIIECKTQGPEF
+115 KSLLIIECKTQGDEF

-160 TSGFADSKIQ
+160 TSGFADGKIQ
-170 TEYHLIKVKDN
+170 SEYHLIKVKDN

-231 KKNYTARDL
+231 KKNYTDRDL

-289 KELAFHWKGNAYDDH
+289 KELAFHWKGAAYDDY

-313 LYKTGMEQFLSE
+313 LYKIGMEQFLSE

-383 IILLKVVQMLENIKL
+383 VILLKVVQMLENIKL

-435 IVSSLPLQTMINR
+435 IVSSLPLQTMING

-554 NAADRKCF
+554 NAADKKRF

-625 IAEFGSGTFGQT
+625 VAEFGSGTFGQT

-645 LRKKQTN
+645 LRKKKTH

-681 LFEAYCTHIGVKPE
+681 LFEAYCAHIGVKPE
-695 DYKALFTYTTNWK
+695 DYKALLTYTDDWK
-708 KALGSYEIFKEY
+708 KILGSYEIFKEY

-743 KKMQNDELERH
+743 NEMQSDELEKH

-768 FFCLAMTNRQ
+768 FFCLAMTNGQ
-778 EVVVIR
+778 EVAVIR

-817 KEDDELAHNKGIQH
+817 KEDDELTHNKGIQH

-836 FNPTDFEDTA
+836 FNPADFEDTA

-859 PVIIPDNLK
+859 PIIIPDNLK
-868 EFASLIPLHF
+868 EFTSLIPLHF

-901 KSKYPLVRLGDHVEP
+901 KSKYPTQFLDLLLKPIIGNQTKIEERKIHPIGKYPVITQETDKIISGYTDNENVIDDLPLIVFGDHSCTV
-916 LGGLWTG
+916 
-923 KNPPFKLV
+923 KYIDFPFIRGADGTKLL
-931 KVIRNTN
+931 KVNHEEIITKYLFYVLQYRN
-938 FTMQGE
+938 
-944 LNLDNVAE
+944 
-952 IQVEE
+952 IE
-957 NAFVKRK
+957 N
-964 LQKGDIIIE
+964 
-973 KSGGSQTQ
+973 S
-981 AVGRVVLFNIDTTED
+981 
-996 FSYSNFTARLR
+996 ARYER
-1007 LISNDFS
+1007 
-1014 PEFLHLYLNNLYLKG
+1014 HYKYLK
-1029 YTFGFQSGSSGLKNL
+1029 N
-1044 DLSRYLTIKVPHPSI
+1044 IKIPRPPRP
-1059 SIQQQIVAE
+1059 IQQQIIAE
-1068 CEKVDEEYSAAQ
+1068 CEKVDEEYSTAQ
-1080 CAIEENKRK
+1080 KTIEENKRK
-1089 IEKLMSEVEGEIMRL
+1089 IETVFEELDAMAQRGDEPVLQLRQLCKAINPPKSEISSLSNETLVSFIDMVSVSNDGYIETKIDKHLSEVKHGSYTYFAENDIIIAKITPCMENGKCAIVQGL
-1104 KDYSILITKGSS
+1104 KNRVGFGSS
-1116 PTWQGI
+1116 EFH
-1122 SYVDNGVLFITSEN
+1122 VLRCNEKILS
-1136 VRDGF
+1136 
-1141 LNFSPKKYLEKR
+1141 KYLFGYLNR
-1153 FNEIQSRS
+1153 EIIRHEAAS
-1161 ILKKNDVL
+1161 KMT
-1169 INIVGASIG
+1169 GASGHRRVPIN
-1178 RAALF
+1178 F
-1183 DLDIENANI
+1183 YEN
-1192 NQAVAVIR
+1192 
-1200 LREDIIPKYVCI
+1200 
-1212 FLNSKRAHKLY
+1212 LN
-1223 NLMKKDVARANLSLE
+1223 V
-1238 NIGDIQIPVP
+1238 PVP
-1248 PLEEQQRIVKEI
+1248 SLEEQQRIVQEI
-1260 ETYEAAITAANSVLS
+1260 ETYEVAIVAAKTVMAT
-1275 ACADKKKKILEKWL
+1275 CAEKKKMILEKWL

>member
-1 MITKTNFQQVLKKLR
+1 MITKTNFRHVLKKLR
-16 FIQSDV
+16 FIQSDS
-22 IFSKHFEQHNC
+22 IFSKHFKHHNC

-46 PPEIATGANTT
+46 PPEIGTGANTT

-115 KSLLIIECKTQGPEF
+115 KSLLIIECKTQGDEF
-130 NHAWETTLKDGAQ
+130 THAWETTLKDGAQ

-160 TSGFADSKIQ
+160 TSGFADGKIQ
-170 TEYHLIKVKDN
+170 TEYHLVKVKDN
-181 EKLLETLENPKSYAK
+181 EKLLESLENPKSYAK

-289 KELAFHWKGNAYDDH
+289 KELAFHWKGNAYDDY

-313 LYKTGMEQFLSE
+313 LYKIGMEQFLSE

-383 IILLKVVQMLENIKL
+383 VILLKVVQMLENIKL
-398 KTEEQ
+398 QTEEQ

-554 NAADRKCF
+554 NAADRKRF

-585 AQLLCDEGIAA
+585 AQLLCDEGITA

-645 LRKKQTN
+645 LRKKKTH
-652 PVLDDHY
+652 PLLDDHY

-669 DTRKDIVFEDYH
+669 DTRKDSVFEDYH
-681 LFEAYCTHIGVKPE
+681 LFEAYCIHIGVKPE
-695 DYKALFTYTTNWK
+695 DYKTLFTYTADWK
-708 KALGSYEIFKEY
+708 KALDSYEIFKEY
-720 ITEFSNDAKAKAIQ
+720 ITEFSNDTKAKAIQ

-743 KKMQNDELERH
+743 KEMQSDELERH

-768 FFCLAMTNRQ
+768 FFCLAMTNGQ

-793 AFLGYEWSGAKG
+793 TFLGYEWSGAKG

-812 GVTNE
+812 GITNE
-817 KEDDELAHNKGIQH
+817 REDDELAHNKGIQH

-836 FNPTDFEDTA
+836 FNPADLEDTA

-868 EFASLIPLHF
+868 EFASLIPLPF

-901 KSKYPLVRLGDHVEP
+901 KSRYPLVKLGEIAEVIKGQSITAAQTKTGNIKVVAGGIDFAYFHNEANRKANTITISASGANAGFVNIWREP
-916 LGGLWTG
+916 IFASDCTTVRG
-923 KNPPFKLV
+923 KDDVHTFFLY
-931 KVIRNTN
+931 N
-938 FTMQGE
+938 F
-944 LNLDNVAE
+944 LIS
-952 IQVEE
+952 IQDQI
-957 NAFVKRK
+957 FS
-964 LQKGDIIIE
+964 LQKGTSQPHVYPSDI
-973 KSGGSQTQ
+973 KLLQ
-981 AVGRVVLFNIDTTED
+981 VPDLDT
-996 FSYSNFTARLR
+996 
-1007 LISNDFS
+1007 
-1014 PEFLHLYLNNLYLKG
+1014 
-1029 YTFGFQSGSSGLKNL
+1029 
-1044 DLSRYLTIKVPHPSI
+1044 

-1068 CEKVDEEYSAAQ
+1068 CEKVDEEYSTAQ
-1080 CAIEENKRK
+1080 YAIEENKRK
-1089 IEKLMSEVEGEIMRL
+1089 IEKVFEELDTMAQQGSGKTLRL
-1104 KDYSILITKGSS
+1104 SDESI
-1116 PTWQGI
+1116 
-1122 SYVDNGVLFITSEN
+1122 
-1136 VRDGF
+1136 
-1141 LNFSPKKYLEKR
+1141 
-1153 FNEIQSRS
+1153 FNI
-1161 ILKKNDVL
+1161 
-1169 INIVGASIG
+1169 SIG
-1178 RAALF
+1178 RRVLNS
-1183 DLDIENANI
+1183 EVN
-1192 NQAVAVIR
+1192 
-1200 LREDIIPKYVCI
+1200 PKY
-1212 FLNSKRAHKLY
+1212 N
-1223 NLMKKDVARANLSLE
+1223 
-1238 NIGDIQIPVP
+1238 IPVYSANVFEP
-1248 PLEEQQRIVKEI
+1248 FGMIDTLLIEDFSVPSILWGIDGDWMVNIIDANTPFYPTDHCGVLRLKTEAVLPKYMAHLLKKAGEKAGFKRSYRASIDRIKSLSVQVATIEDQQNAIKEI
-1260 ETYEAAITAANSVLS
+1260 ENYEVEIAAAKAVMTAF
-1275 ACADKKKKILEKWL
+1275 ADKKKKILEKRL

>member
-22 IFSKHFEQHNC
+22 LFSKHFEQHNC

-115 KSLLIIECKTQGPEF
+115 KSLLIIECKTQGFEF

-170 TEYHLIKVKDN
+170 TEYHLVKVKDN

-231 KKNYTARDL
+231 KKNYTVADL

-289 KELAFHWKGNAYDDH
+289 KELAFHWKGAAYDDY

-313 LYKTGMEQFLSE
+313 LYKIGMEQFLSE

-351 TVLKYFKQLKFF
+351 TVLQYFKQLKFF

-383 IILLKVVQMLENIKL
+383 VILLKVVQMLENIKL

-554 NAADRKCF
+554 NAADKKRF

-607 GMYIKCREIIL
+607 GIYIKCREIIL
-618 CTFDIIA
+618 CMFDIIA

-681 LFEAYCTHIGVKPE
+681 LFESYCTHIGVKTE
-695 DYKALFTYTTNWK
+695 DYKALFTYTADWK
-708 KALGSYEIFKEY
+708 KILDAYEIFKEY

-743 KKMQNDELERH
+743 KEMQSDELERH

-768 FFCLAMTNRQ
+768 FFCLAMTNGQ

-784 SPAATKEMK
+784 SPAATKTKEMK

-805 NEGIKYL
+805 NEGIKYI

-817 KEDDELAHNKGIQH
+817 KEEDELAHNKGIQH

-836 FNPTDFEDTA
+836 FNPVDLEDTA

-859 PVIIPDNLK
+859 TVTIPDNLK

-885 KFDKA
+885 KLDKTI
-890 LKLTADKKIEI
+890 KLTADKPVQIQ
-901 KSKYPLVRLGDHVEP
+901 SKYPLVKLGEIAEVIKGQSITAAQTKTGNIKVVAGGIDFAYFHNEANRKANTITISASGANAGFINMWREP
-916 LGGLWTG
+916 IFASDCTTVRG
-923 KNPPFKLV
+923 KNDLHTFFLY
-931 KVIRNTN
+931 N
-938 FTMQGE
+938 F
-944 LNLDNVAE
+944 LLS
-952 IQVEE
+952 IQDQI
-957 NAFVKRK
+957 FS
-964 LQKGDIIIE
+964 LQKGTSQPHVYPGDI
-973 KSGGSQTQ
+973 KLLQ
-981 AVGRVVLFNIDTTED
+981 VPDIDT
-996 FSYSNFTARLR
+996 
-1007 LISNDFS
+1007 
-1014 PEFLHLYLNNLYLKG
+1014 
-1029 YTFGFQSGSSGLKNL
+1029 
-1044 DLSRYLTIKVPHPSI
+1044 

-1080 CAIEENKRK
+1080 KTIEENKRK
-1089 IEKLMSEVEGEIMRL
+1089 IEKLMSEVKGEIAQL
-1104 KDYSILITKGSS
+1104 KRIAPYTTNRIPFSAINLEDYISTDNMLQNCDGVCVYNGEPNIDSVIEYAENDILVSNIRPYLKKIWFSNKKGGCS
-1116 PTWQGI
+1116 PDVLVFRPISGI
-1122 SYVDNGVLFITSEN
+1122 NASYIYYAMKQNIFFEYIMKN
-1136 VRDGF
+1136 VRGVKMPRGDKNHI
-1141 LNFSPKKYLEKR
+1141 LNFS
-1153 FNEIQSRS
+1153 
-1161 ILKKNDVL
+1161 
-1169 INIVGASIG
+1169 
-1178 RAALF
+1178 
-1183 DLDIENANI
+1183 
-1192 NQAVAVIR
+1192 
-1200 LREDIIPKYVCI
+1200 
-1212 FLNSKRAHKLY
+1212 
-1223 NLMKKDVARANLSLE
+1223 
-1238 NIGDIQIPVP
+1238 IPVP
-1248 PLEEQQRIVKEI
+1248 SLPEQQHIVQEI
-1260 ETYEAAITAANSVLS
+1260 ENYEAAITTAKLVQS